1 MNDILKT
8 YKEQFR
14 ENRHMLRRYTA
25 FVLALAMITTLFV
38 NWQLHGIGISM
49 TAQYQCHEVEHTHT
63 AACYDKVLICGYT
76 EGELE
81 NADEIAAAEAA
92 AGSAQSSAE
101 DEIMPLE
108 LEPQIEFVPHEH
120 TADCYVEVQTLTCM
134 EEEHTHGDDCFDP
147 EDGTLICEK
156 YEHTHGESCY
166 TTEYEL
172 ACGLEEGELV
182 EQVVEP
188 TQTAELVAMAVAEPV
203 ALEPVVNT
211 VEPIYHHHTDAC
223 YEKVLTCPLPEHH
236 HTVACLSDTSADLE
250 TPEEWQAANADAVI
264 TGEWNKDLLSVAK
277 TQLGYEQ
284 SVKNFEIDPADGVTL
299 HYYSRYG
306 QSYGNPYG
314 EWDVM
319 FLSYC
324 LKYAEIPQSAIPQEA
339 SVLALRSSMSGMDW
353 LLQEDGSAAQ
363 PGDIVIYNKYVTRTV
378 AVDSSAAGAE
388 PDLDDLFN
396 VDTAD
401 TSFSMDAAFEN
412 GAELEDSDASALAAA
427 PSTALQDPAAAPS
440 TGTQD
445 TVIAPSTGTQD
456 TVLTPSIVDPEPEQP
471 AEKPVYSAG
480 TAASSTAAS
489 TPSTVTSAS
498 STVSSASGADTL
510 APSVGSPAAEPQT
523 TTVTDALP
531 VETVG
536 IVSEVNEDA
545 GTLTVISGDVNGKVD
560 EVTLFNTD
568 VENVISVAY
577 AQIAL
582 SEGDSDSDDDTASD
596 IIEIDPVFSCSVTTV
611 YETASA
617 SAVRPSRSRAAR
629 YAAPS
634 TYAVTAVS
642 ATPVD
647 MGTHITNVSVQ
658 VPNSTDGSG
667 VVTSWKDANG
677 IVRPGQTV
685 KVQLN
690 YSFNKNEITKDNRVA
705 TYKLPNGITLL
716 PSVSHSGNITWRDIT
731 TGKDVVVGT
740 YNIDGDTVTFTY
752 NEDFAD
758 GKAFDGDFEFKASA
772 SSDSSMEG
780 QTIHFGGTTGSVTI
794 KKEDLISDLSLSKNV
809 QKDASG
815 KELIKY
821 DSTAKTLDI
830 AYEVVAKT
838 TNGTGDT
845 VNLTDFFDTVNSSLP
860 SNATYRQDT
869 IKLIKIAADGTEKDV
884 TTDYQ
889 SKLTVGTELKYD
901 ALPELKAGEQ
911 YVLRYHAT
919 IPVNDDYTY
928 KAINKVKAEFDGKDS
943 STSTEVKNTNPRL
956 TKSGNYDASSRII
969 TWTVKINNPYG
980 EDLRGK
986 TFKDFLPAGL
996 EVVDVVKIQRGYYSD
1011 DIKPVSAADFIKD
1024 GYSYTFPTD
1033 LAHGPETESFYTIE
1047 IKTKV
1052 PDNTTVGTIY
1062 TNTADFDGSGA
1073 SGDVTV
1079 TDRSSYLNKS
1089 LSKAEDLETG
1099 KKKLTWQTS
1108 VSIPT
1113 GWDEITLTDTIHDAE
1128 VNGTEQ
1134 DGTHYAV
1141 LSELKEE
1148 IKNNLHL
1155 TLFNS
1160 SDTVT
1165 MANASDY
1172 NVTFTVTY
1180 YDENNAVVTNDDAHV
1195 TKFSITAK
1203 LADGKTLDATSMELS
1218 SYHTVA
1224 DISNAGIE
1232 EPWRFVNNA
1241 ASGGKTTDASYTYKK
1256 PKEAKLEKLVYNENN
1271 FDAAGS
1277 KISELDY
1284 DKNNGKIY
1292 YELTIP
1298 TSLTCKDELTTKDLV
1313 ITDTLPAGVT
1323 FDISSVDVGANEYKS
1338 DGSVLHQ
1345 TWFAHTIYGSNG
1357 RLDYEISATKNFSA
1371 SKTHIGVNDTDR
1383 TITFTINKG
1392 YNVSAKP
1399 QVFYIRYSVSVA
1411 EDASWD
1417 DLRTQNIYR
1426 NSAEWNGDKAET
1438 KTTVKR
1444 SYEKLYKTG
1453 TIVDEGTDATGNK
1466 LATKKINYSVVINPT
1481 GDNLLNTSNT
1491 LTLTDTLSFDPSD
1504 NTSADLDLSSIHLYG
1519 VTLDTTTGNL
1529 VADHTNEIGHDRFTA
1544 IYDSPNHTMTVTV
1557 PDELACVLEY
1567 TYQISYPSSTEVT
1580 VKNHANL
1587 IGLEEKW
1594 VDTHVVNYDST
1605 ATVRFSKFDLNKVDS
1620 NDYLVTL
1627 RGAIFQLAKW
1637 NKTTKTFDEVCTL
1650 KTNAS
1655 GQINFG
1661 LQDSSATAE
1670 SFTESSAQLLCSTLY
1685 RIVETDAPT
1694 GYAPSKS
1701 PIYLLWGAFS
1711 SIKRADAFNAA
1722 TGGESYIHDASEYD
1736 KWLDCNNVTYLARG
1750 DISAVYVPNTANSIT
1765 VAKHWLD
1772 TDGKTELALDRVNS
1786 TYTATVELWRK
1797 GYQSGGEKPDTKVE
1811 SVTLDSS
1818 NNWSYSWNDLPLTD
1832 PADSSI
1838 TYKYYVK
1845 ETACSGTFKY
1855 DLNNTG
1861 ITGGT
1866 ILLYNQV
1873 PEDANYEL
1881 PSTGGSGTLP
1891 YTAVGGTMML
1901 TALAYSFIHRKRR
1914 HEGRADD

>member
-14 ENRHMLRRYTA
+14 ENRHTLRRYTA

-38 NWQLHGIGISM
+38 NWQLHGVGISM
-49 TAQYQCHEVEHTHT
+49 TAQYQCGEVEHAHT
-63 AACYDKVLICGYT
+63 ADCYDKVLICGYT

-81 NADEIAAAEAA
+81 NADEVAAAEAA
-92 AGSAQSSAE
+92 AASAAQSSAE
-101 DEIMPLE
+101 EEIMPLE

-120 TADCYVEVQTLTCM
+120 TEDCYTEVQTLTCL
-134 EEEHTHGDDCFDP
+134 EEEHVHDDDCYDP
-147 EDGTLICEK
+147 EDGSLICEK
-156 YEHTHGESCY
+156 FEHTHDESCY

-172 ACGLEEGELV
+172 TCGLQDGELV

-203 ALEPVVNT
+203 ALEPVVET

-223 YEKVLTCPLPEHH
+223 YEEVLVCPLPEHH
-236 HTVACLSDTSADLE
+236 HTVSCLSDTSADLE

-264 TGEWNKDLLSVAK
+264 TGEWNEDLLSVAK

-284 SVKNFEIDPADGVTL
+284 SEKNFEIDPADGVTL
-299 HYYSRYG
+299 RYYSRYG
-306 QSYGNPYG
+306 QSYGNAYG

-319 FLSYC
+319 FLAYC

-353 LLQEDGSAAQ
+353 LLEEDGSAAQ

-388 PDLDDLFN
+388 PDLDDLFS
-396 VDTAD
+396 VDTE
-401 TSFSMDAAFEN
+401 FEN
-412 GAELEDSDASALAAA
+412 SAELEDSGVSALDAA
-427 PSTALQDPAAAPS
+427 PSADDS
-440 TGTQD
+440 TGAQD
-445 TVIAPSTGTQD
+445 TAATSGTQD
-456 TVLTPSIVDPEPEQP
+456 TVLTPEPVDPQTEQP
-471 AEKPVYSAG
+471 AEKPVDSAE
-480 TAASSTAAS
+480 TAA
-489 TPSTVTSAS
+489 PSTVTS
-498 STVSSASGADTL
+498 VSGADSF
-510 APSVGSPAAEPQT
+510 APSVVSPAAEPQT

-536 IVSEVNEDA
+536 IVSAVDSDA
-545 GTLTVISGDVNGKVD
+545 GTLTVISGDVDGKVA
-560 EVTLFNTD
+560 EVALYDAD
-568 VENVISVAY
+568 VESVISVAY
-577 AQIAL
+577 AQIEL
-582 SEGDSDSDDDTASD
+582 SEGDTSSD
-596 IIEIDPVFSCSVTTV
+596 IIETDPVFSCSVTTV
-611 YETASA
+611 YGTVSA

-634 TYAVTAVS
+634 TYAAAAVS
-642 ATPVD
+642 ATAVD

-658 VPNSTDGSG
+658 VPAYTDGSG
-667 VVTSWKDANG
+667 NVTSWKDANG

-690 YSFNKNEITKDNRVA
+690 YSFNKDKITKDNRVA

-716 PSVSHSGNITWRDIT
+716 DSVAHSGNITWRNPNT
-731 TGKDVVVGT
+731 QKDEVVGQ
-740 YNIDGDTVTFTY
+740 YDIKGDTVTFTY

-758 GKAFDGDFEFKASA
+758 GKAFDGDFEFKASV
-772 SSDSSMEG
+772 SSDSSMEN
-780 QTIHFGGTTGSVTI
+780 QEINFGGTTGSVTI
-794 KKEDLISDLSLSKNV
+794 KKEDLTHDLSLSKNV
-809 QKDASG
+809 QKDEAG
-815 KELIKY
+815 KELIIF
-821 DSTAKTLDI
+821 DSAAKTLDI

-838 TNGTGDT
+838 TNGTGTT
-845 VNLTDFFDTVNSSLP
+845 VNITDFFDTVNSSLP
-860 SNATYRQDT
+860 SAATYQQST
-869 IKLIKIAADGTEKDV
+869 IKLIKVDADGNKTDV

-889 SKLTVGTELKYD
+889 GKLNVGTELKYD
-901 ALPELKAGEQ
+901 ALPKLEAGEQ
-911 YVLRYHAT
+911 YILQYHAT

-928 KAINKVKAEFDGKDS
+928 QSINKVKAEFDGKDS
-943 STSTEVKNTNPRL
+943 TVSKEVKNTEPRL

-969 TWTVKINNPYG
+969 TWTVTIKNPFG

-986 TFKDFLPAGL
+986 TFTDLLPAGL
-996 EVVDVVKIQRGYYSD
+996 EVVNNVKIQRGYYSND
-1011 DIKPVSAADFIKD
+1011 LGPISAEDFKNA
-1024 GYSYTFPTD
+1024 GYSYTFPND
-1033 LAHGPETESFYTIE
+1033 LPHGPETEASYTIE
-1047 IKTKV
+1047 IQTKV
-1052 PDNTTVGTIY
+1052 PDGTAVGTTY
-1062 TNTADFDGSGA
+1062 TNKAEFDSNSA

-1079 TDRSSYLNKS
+1079 TDRSSYLSKS
-1089 LSKAEDLETG
+1089 LSTAEDLETG
-1099 KKKLTWQTS
+1099 KKKLTWKTS

-1113 GWDEITLTDTIHDAE
+1113 GWNEITLTDMIHDAE
-1128 VNGTEQ
+1128 VSGAEQ
-1134 DGTHYAV
+1134 EGTHYAV
-1141 LSELKEE
+1141 LSELKAE
-1148 IKNNLHL
+1148 INANLHL

-1160 SDTVT
+1160 SETVT
-1165 MANASDY
+1165 MANASEHH
-1172 NVTFTVTY
+1172 VTFTVTY
-1180 YDENNAVVTNDDAHV
+1180 YDEYGNQTTNNDAHV
-1195 TKFSITAK
+1195 TKFTITAK
-1203 LADGKTLDATSMELS
+1203 LADGQTLDATSMVLS

-1232 EPWRFVNNA
+1232 EPWRFVNTA
-1241 ASGGKTTDASYTYKK
+1241 ASGDKTSDASYTYKK

-1284 DKNNGKIY
+1284 KKNNGKIY

-1298 TSLTCKDELTTKDLV
+1298 TSLTCKDLLTTKDLE

-1323 FDISSVDVGANEYKS
+1323 FDISNVITVGALSFNT
-1338 DGSVLHQ
+1338 DGSVPHQ
-1345 TWFAHTIYGSNG
+1345 SWLAQTIHGSDG
-1357 RLDYEISATKNFSA
+1357 RPDYKISTSENFDVSKKSIGAT
-1371 SKTHIGVNDTDR
+1371 DTDR
-1383 TITFTINKG
+1383 TITFTIKSG

-1399 QVFYIRYSVSVA
+1399 QVFYIRYWVSVA

-1417 DLRTQNIYR
+1417 DLRTENKYR

-1438 KTTVKR
+1438 ETTVKR

-1453 TIVDEGTDATGNK
+1453 TIVDEGTDDTGNK

-1481 GDNLLNTSNT
+1481 GAKLLTTSNT
-1491 LTLTDTLSFDPSD
+1491 LTLTDTLSFEPSA
-1504 NTSADLDLSSIHLYG
+1504 NTSAELDLSSIHLYG

-1587 IGLEEKW
+1587 SGLEEKW
-1594 VDTHVVNYDST
+1594 VDTHVVNYDSS

-1627 RGAIFQLAKW
+1627 PGAIFELAKY
-1637 NKTTKTFDEVCTL
+1637 NKITDRFDKVCDLT
-1650 KTNAS
+1650 TNAS
-1655 GQINFG
+1655 GQINFS
-1661 LQDSSATAE
+1661 LLAASDTAE
-1670 SFTESSAQLLCSTLY
+1670 IPTKNSAQLLCSTLY
-1685 RIVETDAPT
+1685 RIVETKEPT
-1694 GYAPSKS
+1694 GYALSKS
-1701 PIYLLWGAFS
+1701 PIYLLWGAS
-1711 SIKRADAFNAA
+1711 SNTKRADAFNAA
-1722 TGGESYIHDASEYD
+1722 TGESFIHDASEYD
-1736 KWLDCNNVTYLARG
+1736 KWLNCNDVTYLARG
-1750 DISAVYVPNTANSIT
+1750 ESSAVYMPNTANSIT

-1772 TDGKTELALDRVNS
+1772 TDGKTELALDKVNS
-1786 TYTATVELWRK
+1786 TYTATVELRRK
-1797 GYQSGGEKPDTKVE
+1797 SYQYGSQKSDDWVKT
-1811 SVTLDSS
+1811 VTLDNS

-1838 TYKYYVK
+1838 TYKYYVE

-1901 TALAYSFIHRKRR
+1901 SALAYSFIHRKRR
-1914 HEGRADD
+1914 REGRADD

>member
-14 ENRHMLRRYTA
+14 ENRHTLRRYTA

-38 NWQLHGIGISM
+38 NWQLHGVGISM
-49 TAQYQCHEVEHTHT
+49 TAQYQCGEVEHAHT
-63 AACYDKVLICGYT
+63 ADCYDKVLICGYA

-81 NADEIAAAEAA
+81 NADEVAAAEAA
-92 AGSAQSSAE
+92 AASAAQSSAE
-101 DEIMPLE
+101 EEIMPLE

-120 TADCYVEVQTLTCM
+120 TDDCYTEVQTLTCL
-134 EEEHTHGDDCFDP
+134 EEEHVHDDDCYDP
-147 EDGTLICEK
+147 EDGSLICEK
-156 YEHTHGESCY
+156 FEHTHDESCY

-172 ACGLEEGELV
+172 TCGLEEGELV

-203 ALEPVVNT
+203 ALEPVVDT

-223 YEKVLTCPLPEHH
+223 YEEVLVCPLPEHH
-236 HTVACLSDTSADLE
+236 HTVSCLSDTSADLE
-250 TPEEWQAANADAVI
+250 TPEEWQAANAEAVI
-264 TGEWNKDLLSVAK
+264 TGEWNEDLLSVAK

-284 SVKNFEIDPADGVTL
+284 SEKNFEIDPADGVTL
-299 HYYSRYG
+299 RYYSRYG
-306 QSYGNPYG
+306 QSYGNAYG

-319 FLSYC
+319 FLAYC

-353 LLQEDGSAAQ
+353 LLEEDGSAAQ

-378 AVDSSAAGAE
+378 AVDSSADSAE
-388 PDLDDLFN
+388 PDLDDLFS
-396 VDTAD
+396 VDTE
-401 TSFSMDAAFEN
+401 FEN
-412 GAELEDSDASALAAA
+412 SAELEDSGVSALDAA
-427 PSTALQDPAAAPS
+427 PSADDS
-440 TGTQD
+440 TGAQD
-445 TVIAPSTGTQD
+445 TAATSGTQD
-456 TVLTPSIVDPEPEQP
+456 TVLTPEPVDPQPEQP
-471 AEKPVYSAG
+471 AEKPVDSAD
-480 TAASSTAAS
+480 TAA
-489 TPSTVTSAS
+489 PSTVTS
-498 STVSSASGADTL
+498 VSGADTL
-510 APSVGSPAAEPQT
+510 APSVVSPAAEPQT

-536 IVSEVNEDA
+536 IVSSVDEDA
-545 GTLTVISGDVNGKVD
+545 DTLTVISGDVDGKVA
-560 EVTLFNTD
+560 EVTLFNTE

-577 AQIAL
+577 AQIEL
-582 SEGDSDSDDDTASD
+582 SEGDTSSDDTSSD

-611 YETASA
+611 YGTVSA

-634 TYAVTAVS
+634 TYAAAAVS
-642 ATPVD
+642 ATAVD

-658 VPNSTDGSG
+658 VPAYTDGSG
-667 VVTSWKDANG
+667 NVTSWKDANG

-690 YSFNKNEITKDNRVA
+690 YGFAANEITSDNRVA

-716 PSVSHSGNITWRDIT
+716 PSVSHSGNITWHDST
-731 TGKDVVVGT
+731 TGKNVIVGT
-740 YNIDGDTVTFTY
+740 YAIDGDTVTFTY
-752 NEDFAD
+752 NEEFAD
-758 GKAFDGDFEFKASA
+758 GKAFDGDFEFKASV
-772 SSDSSMEG
+772 SSDSSMEN
-780 QTIHFGGTTGSVTI
+780 QEINFGGTTGSVTI
-794 KKEDLISDLSLSKNV
+794 KKEDLTHDLSLSKNV
-809 QKDASG
+809 QKDEAG
-815 KELIKY
+815 KELIKF
-821 DSTAKTLDI
+821 DSATKTLDI

-838 TNGTGDT
+838 TNGTGTT
-845 VNLTDFFDTVNSSLP
+845 VNITDFFDTVNSSLP
-860 SNATYRQDT
+860 RAATYQQST
-869 IKLIKIAADGTEKDV
+869 IKLIKVDADGNKTDV

-889 SKLTVGTELKYD
+889 GKLNVGTELKYD
-901 ALPELKAGEQ
+901 ALPKLEAGEQ
-911 YVLRYHAT
+911 YILQYHAT
-919 IPVNDDYTY
+919 IPVHDDYTY
-928 KAINKVKAEFDGKDS
+928 KSINNVKAEFDGKDS
-943 STSTEVKNTNPRL
+943 TVSKEVKNTEPRL
-956 TKSGNYDASSRII
+956 TKSGNYDANSRII
-969 TWTVKINNPYG
+969 TWTVTIKNPYG

-986 TFKDFLPAGL
+986 KFTDLLPAGL
-996 EVVDVVKIQRGYYSD
+996 EVVNNVEITRGYWSD
-1011 DIKPVSAADFIKD
+1011 DIKPVSAEDFKKA
-1024 GYSYTFPTD
+1024 GCSYTFPTD
-1033 LAHGPETESFYTIE
+1033 KSETAAFYTIE
-1047 IKTKV
+1047 IQTKV
-1052 PDNTTVGTIY
+1052 PDGTAVGTTY
-1062 TNTADFDGSGA
+1062 KNEATFDGNSA

-1079 TDRSSYLNKS
+1079 TDRDSYLSKS
-1089 LSKAEDLETG
+1089 LYKAEDLETG

-1113 GWDEITLTDTIHDAE
+1113 GWNEITLTDTIHDAE
-1128 VNGTEQ
+1128 VEGIEQ

-1141 LSELKEE
+1141 LSELKDE
-1148 IKNNLHL
+1148 IKANLYL

-1160 SDTVT
+1160 SETVT
-1165 MANASDY
+1165 MANASEHH
-1172 NVTFTVTY
+1172 VTFTVTY
-1180 YDENNAVVTNDDAHV
+1180 YDEYGNQTTNNDAHV
-1195 TKFSITAK
+1195 TKFTITAK
-1203 LADGKTLDATSMELS
+1203 LADGQTLDATSMVLS

-1232 EPWRFVNNA
+1232 EPWRFVNTA
-1241 ASGGKTTDASYTYKK
+1241 ASGDKTSDASYTYKK

-1284 DKNNGKIY
+1284 KKNNGKIY

-1298 TSLTCKDELTTKDLV
+1298 TSLTCKDLLTTKDLE

-1323 FDISSVDVGANEYKS
+1323 FDISNVITVGALSLND
-1338 DGSVLHQ
+1338 DGSVPHQ
-1345 TWFAHTIYGSNG
+1345 SWLAQTIHGSDG
-1357 RLDYEISATKNFSA
+1357 RPDYKISTSENFDVSKKSISAT
-1371 SKTHIGVNDTDR
+1371 DTDR
-1383 TITFTINKG
+1383 TITFTINHG

-1399 QVFYIRYSVSVA
+1399 QVFYIRYWVSVA

-1417 DLRTQNIYR
+1417 DLRTENKYR
-1426 NSAEWNGDKAET
+1426 NSAKWNGDKAET
-1438 KTTVKR
+1438 ETTVKR

-1453 TIVDEGTDATGNK
+1453 TIVDEGTDDTGNK

-1481 GDNLLNTSNT
+1481 GAKLLTTSNT
-1491 LTLTDTLSFDPSD
+1491 LTLTDTLSFEPSA
-1504 NTSADLDLSSIHLYG
+1504 NTSAELDLSSIHLYG
-1519 VTLDTTTGNL
+1519 VTLDTGGNI

-1544 IYDSPNHTMTVTV
+1544 TYDSPSHTMTVTV

-1587 IGLEEKW
+1587 SGLEEKW
-1594 VDTHVVNYDST
+1594 VDTHVVNYDSS

-1627 RGAIFQLAKW
+1627 PGATFQLAKW
-1637 NKTTKTFDEVCTL
+1637 DTTTNAFKEVCTL
-1650 KTNAS
+1650 ETDNS
-1655 GQINFG
+1655 GQIHFS
-1661 LQDSSATAE
+1661 LATAE
-1670 SFTESSAQLLCSTLY
+1670 SHDTSSAQLLCSTLY
-1685 RIVETDAPT
+1685 RIVETKQPD
-1694 GYAPSKS
+1694 GYALSQS

-1711 SIKRADAFNAA
+1711 NTKQDDAFKTA
-1722 TGGESYIHDASEYD
+1722 TGETWVNDSEYNQRID
-1736 KWLDCNNVTYLARG
+1736 NHKVTYLARG
-1750 DISAVYVPNTANSIT
+1750 ESSAVYMPNTANSIT

-1772 TDGKTELALDRVNS
+1772 TDGKTELALDKVNS
-1786 TYTATVELWRK
+1786 TYTATVELRRK
-1797 GYQSGGEKPDTKVE
+1797 SYQYGSQKSDDWVKT
-1811 SVTLDSS
+1811 VTLDNS
-1818 NNWSYSWNDLPLTD
+1818 NNWSYSWNNLPLTD

-1901 TALAYSFIHRKRR
+1901 SALAYSFIHRKRR
-1914 HEGRADD
+1914 REGRADD

>member
-8 YKEQFR
+8 YMERFR
-14 ENRHMLRRYTA
+14 ENRHTLRRYTA

-38 NWQLHGIGISM
+38 NWQLHGVGISM
-49 TAQYQCHEVEHTHT
+49 TAQYQCGEEEHTHT
-63 AACYDKVLICGYT
+63 ADCYTKVLTCGYE

-81 NADEIAAAEAA
+81 NADEVAAAAATSQPTVEA
-92 AGSAQSSAE
+92 E
-101 DEIMPLE
+101 PMPLS

-120 TADCYVEVQTLTCM
+120 TEDCYTEVQTLTCM
-134 EEEHTHGDDCFDP
+134 EEEHVHDDDCFDP
-147 EDGTLICEK
+147 EDGSLICDK
-156 YEHTHGESCY
+156 FEHTHDESCY

-172 ACGLEEGELV
+172 TCGLEEGELV

-188 TQTAELVAMAVAEPV
+188 TQSAALAAMAVAEPV
-203 ALEPVVNT
+203 ALAPMVDT

-223 YEKVLTCPLPEHH
+223 YEEVLTCPLPEHH

-250 TPEEWQAANADAVI
+250 TPEEWQAANAEAVM
-264 TGEWNKDLLSVAK
+264 TGNWAEDLVSVAQ

-284 SVKNFEIDPADGVTL
+284 SEKNFEIDPADGVTL
-299 HYYSRYG
+299 RYYSRYG

-324 LKYAEIPQSAIPQEA
+324 LKYAGIPQSAIPQEA
-339 SVLALRSSMSGMDW
+339 SVLALRSSMSDMDW
-353 LLQEDGSAAQ
+353 LLDGEDGSAADV
-363 PGDIVIYNKYVTRTV
+363 GDIVIYNKYVTRTV
-378 AVDSSAAGAE
+378 AVDSSADGAA
-388 PDLDDLFN
+388 DGLDDLFS
-396 VDTAD
+396 T
-401 TSFSMDAAFEN
+401 DAEGEN
-412 GAELEDSDASALAAA
+412 GAELEES
-427 PSTALQDPAAAPS
+427 
-440 TGTQD
+440 
-445 TVIAPSTGTQD
+445 
-456 TVLTPSIVDPEPEQP
+456 
-471 AEKPVYSAG
+471 G
-480 TAASSTAAS
+480 TAALDTAPAAEDTTTLD
-489 TPSTVTSAS
+489 TP
-498 STVSSASGADTL
+498 DTPDIPDTA

-523 TTVTDALP
+523 TTVTDAQP

-536 IVSEVNEDA
+536 IVSSVDSDA
-545 GTLTVISGDVNGKVD
+545 DTLTVISGDVDGKVA
-560 EVTLFNTD
+560 EVALYDAD

-577 AQIAL
+577 AQMAL
-582 SEGDSDSDDDTASD
+582 SEGDTASD
-596 IIEIDPVFSCSVTTV
+596 ITEIDPVFSCSVTTV
-611 YETASA
+611 YGTVSA
-617 SAVRPSRSRAAR
+617 SAMRPAPSYVAR

-634 TYAVTAVS
+634 MYAVAAVS

-647 MGTHITNVSVQ
+647 MGEHITNVSVQ

-690 YSFNKNEITKDNRVA
+690 YSFNENEITADNRVA

-716 PSVSHSGNITWRDIT
+716 DSVSDSGNITWRDG

-740 YNIDGDTVTFTY
+740 YNIVGDTVTFTY
-752 NEDFAD
+752 NETFAD

-772 SSDSSMEG
+772 SSDSSMEN
-780 QTIHFGGTTGSVTI
+780 QKINFGGTTGSVTI

-943 STSTEVKNTNPRL
+943 STSKEVKNTEPRL
-956 TKSGNYDASSRII
+956 TKSGNYDANSRII
-969 TWTVKINNPYG
+969 TWTVTIKNPYG

-986 TFKDFLPAGL
+986 KFTDLLPAGL
-996 EVVDVVKIQRGYYSD
+996 EVVNNVEITRGYWSD
-1011 DIKPVSAADFIKD
+1011 DIKPVSAEDFKKA
-1024 GYSYTFPTD
+1024 GCSYTFPTD
-1033 LAHGPETESFYTIE
+1033 KSETAAFYTIK
-1047 IKTKV
+1047 IQTKV
-1052 PDNTTVGTIY
+1052 PDGTAVGTTY
-1062 TNTADFDGSGA
+1062 TNTADFDGNSA
-1073 SGDVTV
+1073 SGEVTV
-1079 TDRSSYLNKS
+1079 TDRSSYLSKS
-1089 LSKAEDLETG
+1089 LSTAEDLETG

-1113 GWDEITLTDTIHDAE
+1113 GWNKITLTDTIHDAE
-1128 VNGTEQ
+1128 VEGIEQ

-1141 LSELKEE
+1141 LSELRDE
-1148 IKNNLHL
+1148 IKANLYL

-1160 SDTVT
+1160 SETVT
-1165 MANASDY
+1165 MANASEHH
-1172 NVTFTVTY
+1172 VTFTVTY
-1180 YDENNAVVTNDDAHV
+1180 YDEHGNTITNNDAHV
-1195 TKFSITAK
+1195 AKFTITAN
-1203 LADGKTLDATSMELS
+1203 LADGQTLDATSMVLS

-1232 EPWRFVNNA
+1232 EPWLFVNNA
-1241 ASGGKTTDASYTYKK
+1241 ASGDKTSDASYTYKK
-1256 PKEAKLEKLVYNENN
+1256 PKEAKLEKLVYEYGNFNN
-1271 FDAAGS
+1271 AGS

-1284 DKNNGKIY
+1284 TSNGGKIY

-1298 TSLTCKDELTTKDLV
+1298 TSLTCKDPLTTKDLV

-1323 FDISSVDVGANEYKS
+1323 FDISSVTVGANEYKA
-1338 DGSVLHQ
+1338 DGSVNHQ
-1345 TWFAHTIYGSNG
+1345 AWFANTIYGSGG
-1357 RLDYEISATKNFSA
+1357 RSNYDISATKNFSA
-1371 SKTHIGVNDTDR
+1371 SKTHIGATDTDR
-1383 TITFTINKG
+1383 TITFTINSG
-1392 YNVSAKP
+1392 YNVSDKP

-1417 DLRTQNIYR
+1417 DLRTENKYR

-1438 KTTVKR
+1438 ETTVKR

-1453 TIVDEGTDATGNK
+1453 TVVTEDPDASGKPT
-1466 LATKKINYSVVINPT
+1466 ATKKINYSVVINPT
-1481 GDNLLNTSNT
+1481 GDKLLTTSNT
-1491 LTLTDTLSFDPSD
+1491 LTLTDTLSFEPSD

-1544 IYDSPNHTMTVTV
+1544 TYDSPNHTMTVTV

-1587 IGLEEKW
+1587 SGLVEKW
-1594 VDTHVVNYDST
+1594 VDTHVVNYDSS

-1627 RGAIFQLAKW
+1627 PGATFQLAKW
-1637 NKTTKTFDEVCTL
+1637 NKTTGTFEEVCTL
-1650 KTNAS
+1650 KTNSS

-1661 LQDSSATAE
+1661 LLDSSATAE
-1670 SFTESSAQLLCSTLY
+1670 TTDTSSAQLLCSTLY

-1694 GYAPSKS
+1694 GYALSKS

-1711 SIKRADAFNAA
+1711 NTKRADAFNAA
-1722 TGGESYIHDASEYD
+1722 TGESSILDASEYD

-1772 TDGKTELALDRVNS
+1772 TDGTTELALDKVNS

-1797 GYQSGGEKPDTKVE
+1797 GGSQTSDTKVDTF
-1811 SVTLDSS
+1811 TLDSS
-1818 NNWSYSWNDLPLTD
+1818 NNWSHSWKDLPLVD
-1832 PADSSI
+1832 PNNSSI

-1873 PEDANYEL
+1873 PEDDGYEL
-1881 PSTGGSGTLP
+1881 PSTGGTGTLP

-1901 TALAYSFIHRKRR
+1901 SALAYSFIHRKRR

>member
-14 ENRHMLRRYTA
+14 ENRHTLRRYTA

-38 NWQLHGIGISM
+38 NWQLHGVGISM
-49 TAQYQCHEVEHTHT
+49 TAQYQCGEVEHAHT
-63 AACYDKVLICGYT
+63 ADCYDKVLICGYT
-76 EGELE
+76 EGQLE
-81 NADEIAAAEAA
+81 NADEVAAAEAA
-92 AGSAQSSAE
+92 AASAAQSSAE
-101 DEIMPLE
+101 EEIMPLE

-120 TADCYVEVQTLTCM
+120 TDDCYTEVQTLTCM
-134 EEEHTHGDDCFDP
+134 EEEHVHDDDCYDP

-156 YEHTHGESCY
+156 FEHTHDESCY

-172 ACGLEEGELV
+172 TCGLEEGELV

-203 ALEPVVNT
+203 ALEPVVDT

-223 YEKVLTCPLPEHH
+223 YEEVLVCPLPEHH
-236 HTVACLSDTSADLE
+236 HTVSCLSDTSADLE

-264 TGEWNKDLLSVAK
+264 TGEWNEDLLSVAK

-284 SVKNFEIDPADGVTL
+284 SEKNFEIDPADGVTL
-299 HYYSRYG
+299 RYYSRYG
-306 QSYGNPYG
+306 QSYGNAYG

-319 FLSYC
+319 FLAYC

-353 LLQEDGSAAQ
+353 LLEEDGSAAQ

-378 AVDSSAAGAE
+378 AVDSSADSAE
-388 PDLDDLFN
+388 PDLDDLFS
-396 VDTAD
+396 VDTE
-401 TSFSMDAAFEN
+401 FEN
-412 GAELEDSDASALAAA
+412 SAELEDSGVSALDAA
-427 PSTALQDPAAAPS
+427 PSADDS
-440 TGTQD
+440 TGAQD
-445 TVIAPSTGTQD
+445 TAAISGTQD
-456 TVLTPSIVDPEPEQP
+456 TVLTPEPVDPQTEQP
-471 AEKPVYSAG
+471 AEKPVDSAD
-480 TAASSTAAS
+480 TAA
-489 TPSTVTSAS
+489 PSTVTS
-498 STVSSASGADTL
+498 VSGADTL
-510 APSVGSPAAEPQT
+510 APSVVSPAAEPQT

-536 IVSEVNEDA
+536 IVSSVDSDA
-545 GTLTVISGDVNGKVD
+545 DTLTVISGDVDGKVA

-577 AQIAL
+577 AQIEL

-596 IIEIDPVFSCSVTTV
+596 IIETDPVFSCSVTTV

-690 YSFNKNEITKDNRVA
+690 YSFNENEITADNRVA

-716 PSVSHSGNITWRDIT
+716 DSVSDSGNITWRDS

-740 YNIDGDTVTFTY
+740 YNIVGDTVTFTY
-752 NEDFAD
+752 NETFAD

-772 SSDSSMEG
+772 SSDSSMEN
-780 QTIHFGGTTGSVTI
+780 QKINFGGTTGSVTI

-943 STSTEVKNTNPRL
+943 STSKEVKNTEPRL
-956 TKSGNYDASSRII
+956 TKSGNYDANSRII
-969 TWTVKINNPYG
+969 TWTVTIKNPYG

-986 TFKDFLPAGL
+986 KFTDLLPAGL
-996 EVVDVVKIQRGYYSD
+996 EVVNNVEITRGYWSD
-1011 DIKPVSAADFIKD
+1011 DIKPVSAEDFKKA
-1024 GYSYTFPTD
+1024 GCSYTFPTD
-1033 LAHGPETESFYTIE
+1033 KSETAAFYTIK
-1047 IKTKV
+1047 IQTKV
-1052 PDNTTVGTIY
+1052 PDGTAVGTTY
-1062 TNTADFDGSGA
+1062 TNTADFDGNSA
-1073 SGDVTV
+1073 SGEVTV
-1079 TDRSSYLNKS
+1079 TDRSSYLSKS
-1089 LSKAEDLETG
+1089 LSTAEDLETG

-1113 GWDEITLTDTIHDAE
+1113 GWNKITLTDTIHDAE
-1128 VNGTEQ
+1128 VEGIEQ

-1141 LSELKEE
+1141 LSELRDE
-1148 IKNNLHL
+1148 IKANLYL

-1160 SDTVT
+1160 SETVT
-1165 MANASDY
+1165 MANASEHH
-1172 NVTFTVTY
+1172 VTFTVTY
-1180 YDENNAVVTNDDAHV
+1180 YDEHGNTITNNDAHV
-1195 TKFSITAK
+1195 AKFTITAN
-1203 LADGKTLDATSMELS
+1203 LADGQTLDATSMVLS

-1232 EPWRFVNNA
+1232 EPWLFVNNA
-1241 ASGGKTTDASYTYKK
+1241 ASGDKTSDASYTYKK
-1256 PKEAKLEKLVYNENN
+1256 PKEAKLEKLVYEYGNFNN
-1271 FDAAGS
+1271 AGS

-1284 DKNNGKIY
+1284 TSNGGKIY

-1298 TSLTCKDELTTKDLV
+1298 TSLTCKDPLTTKDLV

-1323 FDISSVDVGANEYKS
+1323 FDISSVTVGANEYKA
-1338 DGSVLHQ
+1338 DGSVNHQ
-1345 TWFAHTIYGSNG
+1345 AWFANTIYGSGG
-1357 RLDYEISATKNFSA
+1357 RSNYDISATKNFSA
-1371 SKTHIGVNDTDR
+1371 SKTHIGATDTDR
-1383 TITFTINKG
+1383 TITFTINSG
-1392 YNVSAKP
+1392 YNVSDKP
-1399 QVFYIRYSVSVA
+1399 QVFYIRYLVSVA

-1417 DLRTQNIYR
+1417 DLRTENKYR

-1438 KTTVKR
+1438 ETTVKR

-1453 TIVDEGTDATGNK
+1453 TVVTEDPDASGKPT
-1466 LATKKINYSVVINPT
+1466 ATKKINYSVVINPT
-1481 GDNLLNTSNT
+1481 GDKLLTTSNT
-1491 LTLTDTLSFDPSD
+1491 LTLTDTLSFEPSD

-1544 IYDSPNHTMTVTV
+1544 TYDSPNHTMTVTV

-1587 IGLEEKW
+1587 SGLVEKW
-1594 VDTHVVNYDST
+1594 VDTHVVNYDSS

-1627 RGAIFQLAKW
+1627 PGATFQLAKW
-1637 NKTTKTFDEVCTL
+1637 NKTTGTFEEVCTL

-1655 GQINFG
+1655 GQITFS
-1661 LQDSSATAE
+1661 LQGSSATAE
-1670 SFTESSAQLLCSTLY
+1670 NITESSAQLLCNTLY

-1694 GYAPSKS
+1694 GYALSKS

-1711 SIKRADAFNAA
+1711 NTTRAEAFNAA
-1722 TGGESYIHDASEYD
+1722 TGESYIHDASEYN

-1772 TDGKTELALDRVNS
+1772 TDGKTELALDKVNS

-1797 GYQSGGEKPDTKVE
+1797 GYQYSGEKSDTKVE

-1818 NNWSYSWNDLPLTD
+1818 NNWSYSWNNLPLTD

-1901 TALAYSFIHRKRR
+1901 SALAYSFIHRKRR
-1914 HEGRADD
+1914 REGRADD

>member
-1 MNDILKT
+1 M
-8 YKEQFR
+8 
-14 ENRHMLRRYTA
+14 
-25 FVLALAMITTLFV
+25 
-38 NWQLHGIGISM
+38 
-49 TAQYQCHEVEHTHT
+49 
-63 AACYDKVLICGYT
+63 
-76 EGELE
+76 
-81 NADEIAAAEAA
+81 
-92 AGSAQSSAE
+92 
-101 DEIMPLE
+101 
-108 LEPQIEFVPHEH
+108 
-120 TADCYVEVQTLTCM
+120 
-134 EEEHTHGDDCFDP
+134 
-147 EDGTLICEK
+147 
-156 YEHTHGESCY
+156 
-166 TTEYEL
+166 
-172 ACGLEEGELV
+172 
-182 EQVVEP
+182 
-188 TQTAELVAMAVAEPV
+188 
-203 ALEPVVNT
+203 
-211 VEPIYHHHTDAC
+211 
-223 YEKVLTCPLPEHH
+223 
-236 HTVACLSDTSADLE
+236 
-250 TPEEWQAANADAVI
+250 
-264 TGEWNKDLLSVAK
+264 
-277 TQLGYEQ
+277 
-284 SVKNFEIDPADGVTL
+284 
-299 HYYSRYG
+299 
-306 QSYGNPYG
+306 
-314 EWDVM
+314 
-319 FLSYC
+319 
-324 LKYAEIPQSAIPQEA
+324 
-339 SVLALRSSMSGMDW
+339 LALRSSMSGMDW
-353 LLQEDGSAAQ
+353 LLEEDGSAAQ

-378 AVDSSAAGAE
+378 AVDSSADSAE
-388 PDLDDLFN
+388 PDLDDLFS
-396 VDTAD
+396 VDTE
-401 TSFSMDAAFEN
+401 FEN
-412 GAELEDSDASALAAA
+412 SAELEDSGVSALDAA
-427 PSTALQDPAAAPS
+427 PSADDS
-440 TGTQD
+440 TGAQD
-445 TVIAPSTGTQD
+445 TVATSGTQD
-456 TVLTPSIVDPEPEQP
+456 TVLTPEPVDPQTEQP
-471 AEKPVYSAG
+471 AEKPVDSAD
-480 TAASSTAAS
+480 TAA
-489 TPSTVTSAS
+489 PSTVTS
-498 STVSSASGADTL
+498 VSGADTL
-510 APSVGSPAAEPQT
+510 APSVVSPAAEPQT

-536 IVSEVNEDA
+536 IVSSVDSDA
-545 GTLTVISGDVNGKVD
+545 DTLTVISGDVDGKVA
-560 EVTLFNTD
+560 EVTLFNTE

-577 AQIAL
+577 AQIEL

-596 IIEIDPVFSCSVTTV
+596 IIETDPVFSCSVTTV

-690 YSFNKNEITKDNRVA
+690 YSFNENEITADNRVA

-716 PSVSHSGNITWRDIT
+716 DSVSDSGNITWRDS

-740 YNIDGDTVTFTY
+740 YNIVGDTVTFTY
-752 NEDFAD
+752 NETFAD

-772 SSDSSMEG
+772 SSDSSMEN
-780 QTIHFGGTTGSVTI
+780 QKINFGGTTGSVTI

-943 STSTEVKNTNPRL
+943 YTSTEVKNTNPRL

-986 TFKDFLPAGL
+986 TFKDFLPAEL
-996 EVVDVVKIQRGYYSD
+996 EVVGEVKIQRGYYSD
-1011 DIKPVSAADFIKD
+1011 DIKPVSAADFKKD
-1024 GYSYTFPTD
+1024 NYTYTFPTD

-1052 PDNTTVGTIY
+1052 PDNTTVGTTY

-1099 KKKLTWQTS
+1099 KKKLTWKTS

-1113 GWDEITLTDTIHDAE
+1113 GWNEITLTDTIHDAE

-1134 DGTHYAV
+1134 DDTHYAV
-1141 LSELKEE
+1141 LSELKDE

-1160 SDTVT
+1160 TETVT
-1165 MANASDY
+1165 MANASEHD
-1172 NVTFTVTY
+1172 VTFTVTY

-1218 SYHTVA
+1218 NYHTVA

-1232 EPWRFVNNA
+1232 EPWLFVNNA
-1241 ASGGKTTDASYTYKK
+1241 ASGDKTSDASYTYKK
-1256 PKEAKLEKLVYNENN
+1256 PKEAKLEKLVYEYGNFNN
-1271 FDAAGS
+1271 AGS

-1284 DKNNGKIY
+1284 TSNGGKIY

-1298 TSLTCKDELTTKDLV
+1298 TSLTCKDPLTTKDLV

-1323 FDISSVDVGANEYKS
+1323 FDISSVTVGANEYKA
-1338 DGSVLHQ
+1338 DGSVNHQ
-1345 TWFAHTIYGSNG
+1345 AWFANTIYGSGG
-1357 RLDYEISATKNFSA
+1357 RSNYDISATKNFSA
-1371 SKTHIGVNDTDR
+1371 SKTHIGATDTDR
-1383 TITFTINKG
+1383 TITFTINSG
-1392 YNVSAKP
+1392 YNVSDKP

-1411 EDASWD
+1411 EDVSWD
-1417 DLRTQNIYR
+1417 DLRTENKYR

-1438 KTTVKR
+1438 ETTVKR

-1481 GDNLLNTSNT
+1481 GDKLLTTSNTT
-1491 LTLTDTLSFDPSD
+1491 LTLTDTLSFEPSD

-1544 IYDSPNHTMTVTV
+1544 TYDSPNHTMTVTV

-1627 RGAIFQLAKW
+1627 PGATFQLAKY
-1637 NKTTKTFDEVCTL
+1637 NKTTGKFEEVCTL
-1650 KTNAS
+1650 KTNSS

-1661 LQDSSATAE
+1661 LLDSSATAE
-1670 SFTESSAQLLCSTLY
+1670 IPTMSSAQLLCSTLY

-1694 GYAPSKS
+1694 GYALSKS

-1711 SIKRADAFNAA
+1711 NTKRADAFNAA
-1722 TGGESYIHDASEYD
+1722 TGESFIHDASEYD
-1736 KWLDCNNVTYLARG
+1736 KCLNCNDVTYLARG

-1772 TDGKTELALDRVNS
+1772 TDGKTELALNKVNS
-1786 TYTATVELWRK
+1786 TYTATVELRRK
-1797 GYQSGGEKPDTKVE
+1797 VYQWGNLQPNDELYTT
-1811 SVTLDSS
+1811 VTLDSS
-1818 NNWSYSWNDLPLTD
+1818 NNWSYSWNNLPLTD
-1832 PADSSI
+1832 SADSSI

-1845 ETACSGTFKY
+1845 EKACSGTFKY

-1901 TALAYSFIHRKRR
+1901 SALAYSFIHRKRR
-1914 HEGRADD
+1914 REGRADD

>member
-14 ENRHMLRRYTA
+14 ENRHTLRRYTA

-38 NWQLHGIGISM
+38 NWQLHGVGISM
-49 TAQYQCHEVEHTHT
+49 TAQYQCGEVEHAHT
-63 AACYDKVLICGYT
+63 ADCYDKVLICGYT
-76 EGELE
+76 EGQLE
-81 NADEIAAAEAA
+81 NADEVAAAEAA
-92 AGSAQSSAE
+92 AASAAQSSAE
-101 DEIMPLE
+101 EEIMPLE

-120 TADCYVEVQTLTCM
+120 TDDCYTEVQTLTCM
-134 EEEHTHGDDCFDP
+134 EEEHVHDDDCYDP

-156 YEHTHGESCY
+156 FEHTHDESCY

-172 ACGLEEGELV
+172 TCGLEEGELV

-203 ALEPVVNT
+203 ALEPVVDT
-211 VEPIYHHHTDAC
+211 VEPIYHHHTEAC
-223 YEKVLTCPLPEHH
+223 YEEVLVCPLPEHH
-236 HTVACLSDTSADLE
+236 HTVSCLSDTSADLE

-264 TGEWNKDLLSVAK
+264 TGEWNEDLLSVAK

-284 SVKNFEIDPADGVTL
+284 SEKNFEIDPADGVTL
-299 HYYSRYG
+299 RYYSRYG
-306 QSYGNPYG
+306 QSYGNAYG

-319 FLSYC
+319 FLAYC

-353 LLQEDGSAAQ
+353 LLEEDGSAAQ

-378 AVDSSAAGAE
+378 AVDSSADSAE
-388 PDLDDLFN
+388 PDLDDLFS
-396 VDTAD
+396 VDTE
-401 TSFSMDAAFEN
+401 FEN
-412 GAELEDSDASALAAA
+412 SAELEGSGVSALDAA
-427 PSTALQDPAAAPS
+427 PSADDS
-440 TGTQD
+440 TGAQD
-445 TVIAPSTGTQD
+445 TAATSGTQD
-456 TVLTPSIVDPEPEQP
+456 TVLTPEPVDPQPEQP
-471 AEKPVYSAG
+471 AEKPVDSAD
-480 TAASSTAAS
+480 TAA
-489 TPSTVTSAS
+489 PSTVTS
-498 STVSSASGADTL
+498 VSGADTL
-510 APSVGSPAAEPQT
+510 VPSVVSPAAEPQT

-536 IVSEVNEDA
+536 IVSSVDKDA
-545 GTLTVISGDVNGKVD
+545 DTLTVISGDVDGKVA

-577 AQIAL
+577 AQIEL

-596 IIEIDPVFSCSVTTV
+596 IIETDPVFSCSVTTV

-690 YSFNKNEITKDNRVA
+690 YSFNENEITADNRVA

-716 PSVSHSGNITWRDIT
+716 DSVSDSGNITWRDS

-740 YNIDGDTVTFTY
+740 YNIVGDTVTFTY
-752 NEDFAD
+752 NETFAD

-772 SSDSSMEG
+772 SSDSSMEN
-780 QTIHFGGTTGSVTI
+780 QKINFGGTTGSVTI

-943 STSTEVKNTNPRL
+943 STSKEVKNTEPRL
-956 TKSGNYDASSRII
+956 TKSGNYDANSRII
-969 TWTVKINNPYG
+969 TWTVTIKNPYG

-986 TFKDFLPAGL
+986 KFTDLLPAGL
-996 EVVDVVKIQRGYYSD
+996 EVVNNVEITRGYWSD
-1011 DIKPVSAADFIKD
+1011 DIKPVSAEDFKKA
-1024 GYSYTFPTD
+1024 GCSYTFPTD
-1033 LAHGPETESFYTIE
+1033 KSETAAFYTIK
-1047 IKTKV
+1047 IQTKV
-1052 PDNTTVGTIY
+1052 PDGTAVGTTY
-1062 TNTADFDGSGA
+1062 TNTADFDGNSA
-1073 SGDVTV
+1073 SGEVTV
-1079 TDRSSYLNKS
+1079 TDRSSYLSKS
-1089 LSKAEDLETG
+1089 LSTAEDLETG

-1113 GWDEITLTDTIHDAE
+1113 GWNKITLTDTIHDAE
-1128 VNGTEQ
+1128 VEGIEQ

-1141 LSELKEE
+1141 LSELRDE
-1148 IKNNLHL
+1148 IKANLYL

-1160 SDTVT
+1160 SETVT
-1165 MANASDY
+1165 MANASEHH
-1172 NVTFTVTY
+1172 VTFTVTY
-1180 YDENNAVVTNDDAHV
+1180 YDEHGNTITNNDAHV
-1195 TKFSITAK
+1195 AKFTITAN
-1203 LADGKTLDATSMELS
+1203 LADGQTLDATSMVLS

-1232 EPWRFVNNA
+1232 EPWLFVNNA
-1241 ASGGKTTDASYTYKK
+1241 ASGDKTSDASYTYKK
-1256 PKEAKLEKLVYNENN
+1256 PKEAKLEKLVYEYGNFNN
-1271 FDAAGS
+1271 AGS

-1284 DKNNGKIY
+1284 TSNGGKIY

-1298 TSLTCKDELTTKDLV
+1298 TSLTCKDPLTTKDLV

-1323 FDISSVDVGANEYKS
+1323 FDISSVTVGANEYKA
-1338 DGSVLHQ
+1338 DGSVNHQ
-1345 TWFAHTIYGSNG
+1345 AWFANTIYGSGG
-1357 RLDYEISATKNFSA
+1357 RSNYDISATKNFSA
-1371 SKTHIGVNDTDR
+1371 SKTHIGATDTDR
-1383 TITFTINKG
+1383 TITFTINSG
-1392 YNVSAKP
+1392 YNVSDKP
-1399 QVFYIRYSVSVA
+1399 QVFYIRYLVSVA

-1417 DLRTQNIYR
+1417 DLRTENKYR

-1438 KTTVKR
+1438 ETTVKR

-1453 TIVDEGTDATGNK
+1453 TVVTEDPDASGKPT
-1466 LATKKINYSVVINPT
+1466 ATKKINYSVVINPT
-1481 GDNLLNTSNT
+1481 GDKLLTTSNT
-1491 LTLTDTLSFDPSD
+1491 LTLTDTLSFEPSD

-1544 IYDSPNHTMTVTV
+1544 TYDSPNHTMTVTV

-1587 IGLEEKW
+1587 SGLVEKW
-1594 VDTHVVNYDST
+1594 VDTHVVNYDSS

-1627 RGAIFQLAKW
+1627 PGATFQLAKW
-1637 NKTTKTFDEVCTL
+1637 NKTAGTFEEVCTL

-1661 LQDSSATAE
+1661 LLDSSATAE
-1670 SFTESSAQLLCSTLY
+1670 IPTMSSAQLLCSTLY

-1694 GYAPSKS
+1694 GYALSKS

-1711 SIKRADAFNAA
+1711 NTKRADAFNAA
-1722 TGGESYIHDASEYD
+1722 TGESYIHDASEYD
-1736 KWLDCNNVTYLARG
+1736 KLLNCNDVTYLARG

-1772 TDGKTELALDRVNS
+1772 TDGKTELALDKVNS

-1797 GYQSGGEKPDTKVE
+1797 SYQYGSQKSDDLVKT
-1811 SVTLDSS
+1811 VTLDNS
-1818 NNWSYSWNDLPLTD
+1818 NNWSYSWNNLPLTD
-1832 PADSSI
+1832 SADSSI

-1901 TALAYSFIHRKRR
+1901 SALAYSFIHRKRR
-1914 HEGRADD
+1914 REGRADD

>member
-1 MNDILKT
+1 M
-8 YKEQFR
+8 
-14 ENRHMLRRYTA
+14 
-25 FVLALAMITTLFV
+25 
-38 NWQLHGIGISM
+38 
-49 TAQYQCHEVEHTHT
+49 
-63 AACYDKVLICGYT
+63 
-76 EGELE
+76 
-81 NADEIAAAEAA
+81 
-92 AGSAQSSAE
+92 
-101 DEIMPLE
+101 
-108 LEPQIEFVPHEH
+108 
-120 TADCYVEVQTLTCM
+120 
-134 EEEHTHGDDCFDP
+134 
-147 EDGTLICEK
+147 
-156 YEHTHGESCY
+156 
-166 TTEYEL
+166 
-172 ACGLEEGELV
+172 
-182 EQVVEP
+182 
-188 TQTAELVAMAVAEPV
+188 
-203 ALEPVVNT
+203 
-211 VEPIYHHHTDAC
+211 
-223 YEKVLTCPLPEHH
+223 
-236 HTVACLSDTSADLE
+236 
-250 TPEEWQAANADAVI
+250 I
-264 TGEWNKDLLSVAK
+264 TGEWNEDLLSVAK

-284 SVKNFEIDPADGVTL
+284 SEKNFEIDPADGVTL
-299 HYYSRYG
+299 RYYSRYG
-306 QSYGNPYG
+306 QSYGNAYG

-319 FLSYC
+319 FLAYC

-353 LLQEDGSAAQ
+353 LLEEDGSAAQ

-378 AVDSSAAGAE
+378 AVDSSADSAE
-388 PDLDDLFN
+388 PDLDDLFS
-396 VDTAD
+396 V
-401 TSFSMDAAFEN
+401 DAAFEN
-412 GAELEDSDASALAAA
+412 SAELEDSGVSALDAA
-427 PSTALQDPAAAPS
+427 PSADDS
-440 TGTQD
+440 TGAQD
-445 TVIAPSTGTQD
+445 TAATSGTQD
-456 TVLTPSIVDPEPEQP
+456 TVLTPEPVDPQTEQP
-471 AEKPVYSAG
+471 AEKPVDSAD
-480 TAASSTAAS
+480 TAA
-489 TPSTVTSAS
+489 PSTVTS
-498 STVSSASGADTL
+498 VSGADTL
-510 APSVGSPAAEPQT
+510 APSVVSPAAEPQT

-536 IVSEVNEDA
+536 IVSSVDKDA
-545 GTLTVISGDVNGKVD
+545 DTLTVISGDVDGKVA

-577 AQIAL
+577 AQIEL

-596 IIEIDPVFSCSVTTV
+596 IIETDPVFSCSVTTV

-642 ATPVD
+642 ATAVD

-690 YSFNKNEITKDNRVA
+690 YSFNENEITADNRVA

-716 PSVSHSGNITWRDIT
+716 DSVSDSGNITWRDS

-740 YNIDGDTVTFTY
+740 YNIVGDTVTFTY
-752 NEDFAD
+752 NETFAD

-772 SSDSSMEG
+772 SSDSSMEN
-780 QTIHFGGTTGSVTI
+780 QKINFGGTTGSVTI

-943 STSTEVKNTNPRL
+943 YTSKEVKNTEPRL

-986 TFKDFLPAGL
+986 TFKDFLPAEL
-996 EVVDVVKIQRGYYSD
+996 EVVGEVKIQRGYYSD
-1011 DIKPVSAADFIKD
+1011 DIKPVSAADFKKD
-1024 GYSYTFPTD
+1024 KYAYTFPTN

-1052 PDNTTVGTIY
+1052 PDNTPVGTTY

-1089 LSKAEDLETG
+1089 WSTAEDLETG
-1099 KKKLTWQTS
+1099 KKKLTWKTS

-1113 GWDEITLTDTIHDAE
+1113 GWNEITLTDTIHDAE

-1134 DGTHYAV
+1134 AGTHYAV
-1141 LSELKEE
+1141 LSELKDE

-1160 SDTVT
+1160 TETVT
-1165 MANASDY
+1165 MANASEHD
-1172 NVTFTVTY
+1172 VTFTVTY

-1203 LADGKTLDATSMELS
+1203 LADGKSLDATSMELS
-1218 SYHTVA
+1218 NYHTVA

-1232 EPWRFVNNA
+1232 EPWRFVNTA
-1241 ASGGKTTDASYTYKK
+1241 ASGDKTSDASYTYKK

-1284 DKNNGKIY
+1284 QKNNGKIY

-1298 TSLTCKDELTTKDLV
+1298 TSLTCKDLLTTKDLE

-1323 FDISSVDVGANEYKS
+1323 FDISNVITVGALPLND
-1338 DGSVLHQ
+1338 DGSVPHQ
-1345 TWFAHTIYGSNG
+1345 GWLAQTIYGSDG
-1357 RLDYEISATKNFSA
+1357 RANYEISTTKNFSA
-1371 SKTHIGVNDTDR
+1371 SKTHIGATDTDR

-1392 YNVSAKP
+1392 YNVSNKP
-1399 QVFYIRYSVSVA
+1399 QVFYIRYWVSVA

-1417 DLRTQNIYR
+1417 DLRTQNTYR

-1438 KTTVKR
+1438 ETTVKR

-1481 GDNLLNTSNT
+1481 GDKLLTTSNT
-1491 LTLTDTLSFDPSD
+1491 LTLKDTLSFNPSA
-1504 NTSADLDLSSIHLYG
+1504 NTSAELDLSSIHLYG
-1519 VTLDTTTGNL
+1519 VTLDTTTGNI
-1529 VADHTNEIGHDRFTA
+1529 VADHTNEIGHDRFTVT
-1544 IYDSPNHTMTVTV
+1544 YDSPNHTMTVTV

-1580 VKNHANL
+1580 VKNAAEL
-1587 IGLEEKW
+1587 SGLETKY
-1594 VDTHVVNYDST
+1594 VDTKVVNYDSS

-1627 RGAIFQLAKW
+1627 PGATFQLAKW
-1637 NKTTKTFDEVCTL
+1637 NKTAGTFEEVCTL

-1655 GQINFG
+1655 GQINFS
-1661 LQDSSATAE
+1661 LQGSSATVE
-1670 SFTESSAQLLCSTLY
+1670 IITESSAQLLCNTLY

-1694 GYAPSKS
+1694 GYALSKS
-1701 PIYLLWGAFS
+1701 PIYLLWGAHPS
-1711 SIKRADAFNAA
+1711 TTADNAFTAA
-1722 TGGESYIHDASEYD
+1722 TGGNWVKDNDYNKDLGSH
-1736 KWLDCNNVTYLARG
+1736 NVTYLARG
-1750 DISAVYVPNTANSIT
+1750 ESSAVYVPNTANSIT
-1765 VAKHWLD
+1765 IAKHWLD
-1772 TDGKTELALDRVNS
+1772 TDGKTELALDKVNS

-1797 GYQSGGEKPDTKVE
+1797 SYQYGSQKSDDLVKT
-1811 SVTLDSS
+1811 VTLDNS
-1818 NNWSYSWNDLPLTD
+1818 NNWSYSWNNLPLTD

-1914 HEGRADD
+1914 REGRADD

>member
-8 YKEQFR
+8 YMERFR
-14 ENRHMLRRYTA
+14 ENRHTLRRYTA

-38 NWQLHGIGISM
+38 NWQLHGVGISM
-49 TAQYQCHEVEHTHT
+49 TAQYQCGEEEHIHT
-63 AACYDKVLICGYT
+63 ADCYTKVLTCGYE

-81 NADEIAAAEAA
+81 NADEVAAAAA
-92 AGSAQSSAE
+92 TSQPTVESEPA
-101 DEIMPLE
+101 PLS

-120 TADCYVEVQTLTCM
+120 TEDCYTEVQTLTCM
-134 EEEHTHGDDCFDP
+134 EEEHVHDDDCFDP

-156 YEHTHGESCY
+156 FEHTHDENCY

-172 ACGLEEGELV
+172 TCGLEEGELV

-188 TQTAELVAMAVAEPV
+188 TQSAALAAMAVAEPV
-203 ALEPVVNT
+203 ALAPMVDT

-223 YEKVLTCPLPEHH
+223 YEEVLTCPLPEHH

-250 TPEEWQAANADAVI
+250 TPEEWQAANAEAVM
-264 TGEWNKDLLSVAK
+264 TGNWAEDLVSVAK

-284 SVKNFEIDPADGVTL
+284 SEKNFEIDPADGVTL
-299 HYYSRYG
+299 RYYSRYG

-324 LKYAEIPQSAIPQEA
+324 LKYAGIPQSAIPQEA
-339 SVLALRSSMSGMDW
+339 SVLALRSSMSDMDW
-353 LLQEDGSAAQ
+353 LLDNEDGSAADV
-363 PGDIVIYNKYVTRTV
+363 GDIVIYNKYVTRTV
-378 AVDSSAAGAE
+378 AVDSSADGAA
-388 PDLDDLFN
+388 DGLDDLFS
-396 VDTAD
+396 VDTE
-401 TSFSMDAAFEN
+401 FEN
-412 GAELEDSDASALAAA
+412 SAELEGSGVSALDAA
-427 PSTALQDPAAAPS
+427 PSAD
-440 TGTQD
+440 D
-445 TVIAPSTGTQD
+445 STGTQD
-456 TVLTPSIVDPEPEQP
+456 TVLTPDPVDPQPEQP
-471 AEKPVYSAG
+471 VEKPVDSAD
-480 TAASSTAAS
+480 TAA
-489 TPSTVTSAS
+489 PSTVTS
-498 STVSSASGADTL
+498 VSGADTL
-510 APSVGSPAAEPQT
+510 APSVVSPAAEPQT

-536 IVSEVNEDA
+536 IVSSVDKDA
-545 GTLTVISGDVNGKVD
+545 DTLTVISGDVDGKVA

-577 AQIAL
+577 AQIEL

-596 IIEIDPVFSCSVTTV
+596 IIETDPVFSCSVTTV

-690 YSFNKNEITKDNRVA
+690 YSFNENEITADNRVA

-716 PSVSHSGNITWRDIT
+716 DSVSDSGNITWRDS

-740 YNIDGDTVTFTY
+740 YNIVGDTVTFTY
-752 NEDFAD
+752 NETFAD

-772 SSDSSMEG
+772 SSDSSMEN
-780 QTIHFGGTTGSVTI
+780 QKINFGGTTGSVTI

-943 STSTEVKNTNPRL
+943 STSKEVKNTEPRL
-956 TKSGNYDASSRII
+956 TKSGNYDANSRII
-969 TWTVKINNPYG
+969 TWTVTIKNPYG

-986 TFKDFLPAGL
+986 KFTDLLPAGL
-996 EVVDVVKIQRGYYSD
+996 EVVNNVEITRGYWSD
-1011 DIKPVSAADFIKD
+1011 DIKPVSAEDFKKA
-1024 GYSYTFPTD
+1024 GCSYTFPTD
-1033 LAHGPETESFYTIE
+1033 KSETAAFYTIK
-1047 IKTKV
+1047 IQTKV
-1052 PDNTTVGTIY
+1052 PDGTAVGTTY
-1062 TNTADFDGSGA
+1062 TNTADFDGNSA
-1073 SGDVTV
+1073 SGEVTV
-1079 TDRSSYLNKS
+1079 TDRSSYLSKS
-1089 LSKAEDLETG
+1089 LSTAEDLETG

-1113 GWDEITLTDTIHDAE
+1113 GWNKITLTDTIHDAE
-1128 VNGTEQ
+1128 VEGIEQ

-1141 LSELKEE
+1141 LSELRDE
-1148 IKNNLHL
+1148 IKANLYL

-1160 SDTVT
+1160 SETVT
-1165 MANASDY
+1165 MANASEHH
-1172 NVTFTVTY
+1172 VTFTVTY
-1180 YDENNAVVTNDDAHV
+1180 YDEHGNTITNNDAHV
-1195 TKFSITAK
+1195 AKFTITAN
-1203 LADGKTLDATSMELS
+1203 LADGQTLDATSMVLS

-1232 EPWRFVNNA
+1232 EPWLFVNNA
-1241 ASGGKTTDASYTYKK
+1241 ASGDKTSDASYTYKK
-1256 PKEAKLEKLVYNENN
+1256 PKEAKLEKLVYEYGNFNN
-1271 FDAAGS
+1271 AGS

-1284 DKNNGKIY
+1284 TSNGGKIY

-1298 TSLTCKDELTTKDLV
+1298 TSLTCKDPLTTKDLV

-1323 FDISSVDVGANEYKS
+1323 FDISSVTVGANEYKA
-1338 DGSVLHQ
+1338 DGSVNHQ
-1345 TWFAHTIYGSNG
+1345 AWFANTIYGSGG
-1357 RLDYEISATKNFSA
+1357 RSNYDISATKNFSA
-1371 SKTHIGVNDTDR
+1371 SKTHIGATDTDR
-1383 TITFTINKG
+1383 TITFTINSG
-1392 YNVSAKP
+1392 YNVSDKP

-1417 DLRTQNIYR
+1417 DLRTENKYR

-1438 KTTVKR
+1438 ETTVKR

-1453 TIVDEGTDATGNK
+1453 TIVTEDPDASGKPT
-1466 LATKKINYSVVINPT
+1466 ATKKINYSVVINPT
-1481 GDNLLNTSNT
+1481 GDKLLTTSNT
-1491 LTLTDTLSFDPSD
+1491 LTLTDTLSFEPSD

-1544 IYDSPNHTMTVTV
+1544 TYDSPNHTMTVTV

-1587 IGLEEKW
+1587 SGLVEKW
-1594 VDTHVVNYDST
+1594 VDTHVVNYDSS

-1627 RGAIFQLAKW
+1627 PGATFQLAKW
-1637 NKTTKTFDEVCTL
+1637 NKTTGTFEEVCTL
-1650 KTNAS
+1650 KTNSS

-1661 LQDSSATAE
+1661 LLDSSATAE
-1670 SFTESSAQLLCSTLY
+1670 TTDTSSAQLLCSTLY

-1694 GYAPSKS
+1694 GYALSKS

-1711 SIKRADAFNAA
+1711 NTKRADAFNAA
-1722 TGGESYIHDASEYD
+1722 TGESSIHDASEYD

-1772 TDGKTELALDRVNS
+1772 TDGTTELALDKVNS
-1786 TYTATVELWRK
+1786 TYTATVELRRK
-1797 GYQSGGEKPDTKVE
+1797 SYQYGSQKSDDLVKT
-1811 SVTLDSS
+1811 VTLDNS
-1818 NNWSYSWNDLPLTD
+1818 NNWSYSWNNLPLTD

-1901 TALAYSFIHRKRR
+1901 SALAYSFIHRKRR
-1914 HEGRADD
+1914 REGRADD

>member
-8 YKEQFR
+8 YMERFR
-14 ENRHMLRRYTA
+14 ENRHTLRRYTA

-38 NWQLHGIGISM
+38 NWQLHGVGISM
-49 TAQYQCHEVEHTHT
+49 TAQYQCGEEEHTHT
-63 AACYDKVLICGYT
+63 ADCYTKVLTCGYE

-81 NADEIAAAEAA
+81 NADEVAAAAATSQPTVEA
-92 AGSAQSSAE
+92 E
-101 DEIMPLE
+101 PMPLS

-120 TADCYVEVQTLTCM
+120 TEDCYTEVQTLTCM
-134 EEEHTHGDDCFDP
+134 EEEHVHDDDCFDP
-147 EDGTLICEK
+147 EDGSLICDK
-156 YEHTHGESCY
+156 FEHTHDESCY

-172 ACGLEEGELV
+172 TCGLEEGELV

-188 TQTAELVAMAVAEPV
+188 TQSAELAAMAVAEPV
-203 ALEPVVNT
+203 ALEPTVDT

-223 YEKVLTCPLPEHH
+223 YEEVLTCPLPEHH

-250 TPEEWQAANADAVI
+250 TPEEWQAANAEAVM
-264 TGEWNKDLLSVAK
+264 TGNWAEDLVSVAQ

-284 SVKNFEIDPADGVTL
+284 SEKNFEIDPADGVTL
-299 HYYSRYG
+299 RYYSRYG

-324 LKYAEIPQSAIPQEA
+324 LKYAGIPQSAIPQEA
-339 SVLALRSSMSGMDW
+339 SVLALRSSMSDMDW
-353 LLQEDGSAAQ
+353 LLDGEDGSAADV
-363 PGDIVIYNKYVTRTV
+363 GDIVIYNKYVTRTV
-378 AVDSSAAGAE
+378 AVDSSADGAA
-388 PDLDDLFN
+388 DGLDDLF
-396 VDTAD
+396 
-401 TSFSMDAAFEN
+401 SMDAEGEN
-412 GAELEDSDASALAAA
+412 GAELEESGAAA
-427 PSTALQDPAAAPS
+427 LDTAPAAE
-440 TGTQD
+440 D
-445 TVIAPSTGTQD
+445 TTTLD
-456 TVLTPSIVDPEPEQP
+456 TPDLPDTANPEQP
-471 AEKPVYSAG
+471 AAKPVDS
-480 TAASSTAAS
+480 
-489 TPSTVTSAS
+489 
-498 STVSSASGADTL
+498 ADTA
-510 APSVGSPAAEPQT
+510 APSVGSPAVEPQT
-523 TTVTDALP
+523 TTVTDAQP

-536 IVSEVNEDA
+536 IVSSVDSDA
-545 GTLTVISGDVNGKVD
+545 GTLTVISGDVDGKVA
-560 EVTLFNTD
+560 EVALYDAD

-577 AQIAL
+577 AQMAL
-582 SEGDSDSDDDTASD
+582 SEGDAASD
-596 IIEIDPVFSCSVTTV
+596 ITEIDPVFSCSVTTV
-611 YETASA
+611 YGTVSA
-617 SAVRPSRSRAAR
+617 SAMRPAPSYVAR

-634 TYAVTAVS
+634 MYAVAAVS

-647 MGTHITNVSVQ
+647 MGEHITNVIVQ
-658 VPNSTDGSG
+658 IPASTNGSG

-685 KVQLN
+685 KVQLS
-690 YSFNKNEITKDNRVA
+690 YGFDANKITKDNCVA

-716 PSVSHSGNITWRDIT
+716 PSVSHSGNITWHDRT
-731 TGKDVVVGT
+731 TGQKVVVGT
-740 YNIDGDTVTFTY
+740 YKIDGDTVTFTY

-758 GKAFDGDFEFKASA
+758 GKAFDGDFEFQASA

-780 QTIHFGGTTGSVTI
+780 KEINFGGTNGSVTI
-794 KKEDLISDLSLSKNV
+794 KKEDLTHDLSLSKNV
-809 QKDASG
+809 QKDENG

-821 DSTAKTLDI
+821 DSKTKKLDI

-838 TNGTGDT
+838 TNGTGTT
-845 VNLTDFFDTVNSSLP
+845 VDLTDFFDTASASLGKF
-860 SNATYRQDT
+860 QEDT
-869 IKLIKIAADGTEKDV
+869 VTLIKVAADGTETDV
-884 TTDYQ
+884 TETYKAQ
-889 SKLTVGTELKYD
+889 LTVNNSELKYS
-901 ALPELKAGEQ
+901 ALPKLEASEQ

-919 IPVNDDYTY
+919 IPVKDDYTY
-928 KAINKVKAEFDGKDS
+928 QSINNVKAEFDGKDS
-943 STSTEVKNTNPRL
+943 YTSKEVKNTEPRL
-956 TKSGNYDASSRII
+956 TKSGNYDANSRII
-969 TWTVKINNPYG
+969 TWTVKINNPFG

-986 TFKDFLPAGL
+986 TFTDFLPTEL
-996 EVVDVVKIQRGYYSD
+996 EVVDVVKIQRGYYSE
-1011 DIKPVSAADFIKD
+1011 DIKPVSAADFKKD
-1024 GYSYTFPTD
+1024 NYAYTFPTD

-1052 PDNTTVGTIY
+1052 PDNTPVGTIY

-1089 LSKAEDLETG
+1089 LYKAEDLETG
-1099 KKKLTWQTS
+1099 KKKQLTWQTS

-1113 GWDEITLTDTIHDAE
+1113 GWNEITLTDTIHDAE

-1141 LSELKEE
+1141 LSELKDE

-1160 SDTVT
+1160 TETVT
-1165 MANASDY
+1165 MANASEHD
-1172 NVTFTVTY
+1172 VTFTVTY

-1218 SYHTVA
+1218 NYHTVA
-1224 DISNAGIE
+1224 DISGAGIE
-1232 EPWRFVNNA
+1232 EPWLFVNTA

-1271 FDAAGS
+1271 FDNAGS

-1284 DKNNGKIY
+1284 NKNNGKIY

-1298 TSLTCKDELTTKDLV
+1298 TSLTSKDPLTTKDLE
-1313 ITDTLPAGVT
+1313 ITDTLPDGVT
-1323 FDISSVDVGANEYKS
+1323 FDISSVTVGVRDYNN
-1338 DGSVLHQ
+1338 DGSVIHSSWLG
-1345 TWFAHTIYGSNG
+1345 HTIYSSIGGTPN
-1357 RLDYEISATKNFSA
+1357 YEISATKNFSA
-1371 SKTHIGVNDTDR
+1371 TKTHIGATDTDR
-1383 TITFTINKG
+1383 TVKFTITNG
-1392 YNVSAKP
+1392 YNISEKP

-1426 NSAEWNGDKAET
+1426 NHAEWNGDKAET

-1444 SYEKLYKTG
+1444 SYDKIYKTG
-1453 TIVDEGTDATGNK
+1453 TVVDEGLDANGKPT
-1466 LATKKINYSVVINPT
+1466 ATKKINYSVVINPT
-1481 GDNLLNTSNT
+1481 GAKLLTTSNT
-1491 LTLTDTLSFDPSD
+1491 LTLTDKLSFYPS
-1504 NTSADLDLSSIHLYG
+1504 NETSAELDLSSIHLYG
-1519 VTLDTTTGNL
+1519 VTLNTEGNL
-1529 VADHTNEIGHDRFTA
+1529 VADHTNEISRDRFTA
-1544 IYDSPNHTMTVTV
+1544 IYDSPNRIMTVTV

-1567 TYQISYPSSTEVT
+1567 TYQVSYPSSTEVT
-1580 VKNHANL
+1580 VNNAANL
-1587 IGLEEKW
+1587 SSLEYKN
-1594 VDTHVVNYDST
+1594 VDTKVVNYDSS

-1627 RGAIFQLAKW
+1627 PGATFQLAKW
-1637 NKTTKTFDEVCTL
+1637 DTSKNAFKEVCKLT
-1650 KTNAS
+1650 TDNS
-1655 GQINFG
+1655 GQIHFS
-1661 LQDSSATAE
+1661 LATAE
-1670 SFTESSAQLLCSTLY
+1670 SHDTSSAQLLCSTLY
-1685 RIVETDAPT
+1685 RIVEVERPT
-1694 GYAPSKS
+1694 GYALSQS
-1701 PIYLLWGAFS
+1701 PIYLLWGAQPNTTA
-1711 SIKRADAFNAA
+1711 ADAFNAA
-1722 TGGESYIHDASEYD
+1722 TGTTYILDASEYNN
-1736 KWLDCNNVTYLARG
+1736 WLDCNKVTYLARG
-1750 DISAVYVPNTANSIT
+1750 ESSAVYVPNTANSIT

-1772 TDGKTELALDRVNS
+1772 TDGKTELAPNKVNS

-1797 GYQSGGEKPDTKVE
+1797 GGSQTSDTKVE

-1818 NNWSYSWNDLPLTD
+1818 NNWSHSWKDLPLVD
-1832 PADSSI
+1832 PNNSSI

-1873 PEDANYEL
+1873 PEDDDYEL
-1881 PSTGGSGTLP
+1881 PSTGGTGTLP

-1901 TALAYSFIHRKRR
+1901 SALAYSFIHRKRR

>member
-8 YKEQFR
+8 YMERFR
-14 ENRHMLRRYTA
+14 ENRHTLRRYTA

-38 NWQLHGIGISM
+38 NWQLHGVGISM
-49 TAQYQCHEVEHTHT
+49 TAQYQCGEEEHTHT
-63 AACYDKVLICGYT
+63 ADCYTKVLTCGYE

-81 NADEIAAAEAA
+81 NADEVAAAAATSQPTVEA
-92 AGSAQSSAE
+92 E
-101 DEIMPLE
+101 PMPLS

-120 TADCYVEVQTLTCM
+120 TDDCYTEVQTLTCM
-134 EEEHTHGDDCFDP
+134 EEEHVHDDDCFDP
-147 EDGTLICEK
+147 EDGSLICDK
-156 YEHTHGESCY
+156 FEHTHDESCY

-172 ACGLEEGELV
+172 TCGLEEGELV

-188 TQTAELVAMAVAEPV
+188 TQSAALAAMAVAEPV
-203 ALEPVVNT
+203 ALAPMVDT

-223 YEKVLTCPLPEHH
+223 YEEVLTCPLPEHH

-250 TPEEWQAANADAVI
+250 TPEEWQAANAEAVM
-264 TGEWNKDLLSVAK
+264 TGNWAEDLVSVAQ

-284 SVKNFEIDPADGVTL
+284 SEKNFEIDPADGVTL
-299 HYYSRYG
+299 RYYSRYG

-324 LKYAEIPQSAIPQEA
+324 LKYAGIPQSAIPQEA
-339 SVLALRSSMSGMDW
+339 SVLALRSSMSDMDW
-353 LLQEDGSAAQ
+353 LLDGEDGSAADV
-363 PGDIVIYNKYVTRTV
+363 GDIVIYNKYVTRTV
-378 AVDSSAAGAE
+378 AVDSSADGAA
-388 PDLDDLFN
+388 DGLDDLFS
-396 VDTAD
+396 VDTE
-401 TSFSMDAAFEN
+401 FEN
-412 GAELEDSDASALAAA
+412 SAELEGSGVSALDAA
-427 PSTALQDPAAAPS
+427 PSAD
-440 TGTQD
+440 D
-445 TVIAPSTGTQD
+445 STGTQD
-456 TVLTPSIVDPEPEQP
+456 TVLTPDPVDPQPEQP
-471 AEKPVYSAG
+471 VEKPVDSAD
-480 TAASSTAAS
+480 TAA
-489 TPSTVTSAS
+489 PSTVTS
-498 STVSSASGADTL
+498 VSGADTL
-510 APSVGSPAAEPQT
+510 APSVVSPAAEPQT

-536 IVSEVNEDA
+536 IVSSVDKDA
-545 GTLTVISGDVNGKVD
+545 DTLTVISGDVDGKVA

-577 AQIAL
+577 AQIEL

-596 IIEIDPVFSCSVTTV
+596 IIETDPVFSCSVTTV

-690 YSFNKNEITKDNRVA
+690 YSFNENEITADNRVA

-716 PSVSHSGNITWRDIT
+716 DSVSDSGNITWRDS

-740 YNIDGDTVTFTY
+740 YNIVGDTVTFTY
-752 NEDFAD
+752 NETFAD

-772 SSDSSMEG
+772 SSDSSMEN
-780 QTIHFGGTTGSVTI
+780 QKINFGGTTGSVTI

-943 STSTEVKNTNPRL
+943 STSKEVKNTEPRL
-956 TKSGNYDASSRII
+956 TKSGNYDANSRII
-969 TWTVKINNPYG
+969 TWTVTIKNPYG

-986 TFKDFLPAGL
+986 KFTDLLPAGL
-996 EVVDVVKIQRGYYSD
+996 EVVNNVEITRGYWSD
-1011 DIKPVSAADFIKD
+1011 DIKPVSAEDFKKA
-1024 GYSYTFPTD
+1024 GCSYTFPTD
-1033 LAHGPETESFYTIE
+1033 KSETAAFYTIK
-1047 IKTKV
+1047 IQTKV
-1052 PDNTTVGTIY
+1052 PDGTTVGTTY
-1062 TNTADFDGSGA
+1062 TNTADFDGNSA
-1073 SGDVTV
+1073 SGEVTV
-1079 TDRSSYLNKS
+1079 TDRSSYLSKS
-1089 LSKAEDLETG
+1089 LSTAEDLETG

-1113 GWDEITLTDTIHDAE
+1113 GWNKITLTDTIHDAE
-1128 VNGTEQ
+1128 VEGIEQ

-1141 LSELKEE
+1141 LSELRDE
-1148 IKNNLHL
+1148 IKANLYL

-1160 SDTVT
+1160 SETVT
-1165 MANASDY
+1165 MANASEHH
-1172 NVTFTVTY
+1172 VTFTVTY
-1180 YDENNAVVTNDDAHV
+1180 YDEHGNTITNNDAHV
-1195 TKFSITAK
+1195 AKFTITAN
-1203 LADGKTLDATSMELS
+1203 LADGQTLDATSMVLS

-1232 EPWRFVNNA
+1232 EPWLFVNNA
-1241 ASGGKTTDASYTYKK
+1241 ASGDKTSDASYTYKK
-1256 PKEAKLEKLVYNENN
+1256 PKEAKLEKLVYEYGNFNN
-1271 FDAAGS
+1271 AGS

-1284 DKNNGKIY
+1284 TSNGGKIY

-1298 TSLTCKDELTTKDLV
+1298 TSLTCKDPLTTKDLV

-1323 FDISSVDVGANEYKS
+1323 FDISSVTVGANEYKA
-1338 DGSVLHQ
+1338 DGSVNHQ
-1345 TWFAHTIYGSNG
+1345 AWFANTIYGSGG
-1357 RLDYEISATKNFSA
+1357 RSNYDISATKNFSA
-1371 SKTHIGVNDTDR
+1371 SKTHIGATDTDR
-1383 TITFTINKG
+1383 TITFTINSG
-1392 YNVSAKP
+1392 YNVSDKP

-1417 DLRTQNIYR
+1417 DLRTENKYR

-1438 KTTVKR
+1438 ETTVKR

-1453 TIVDEGTDATGNK
+1453 TIVTEDPDASGKPT
-1466 LATKKINYSVVINPT
+1466 ATKKINYSVVINPT
-1481 GDNLLNTSNT
+1481 GDKLLTTSNT
-1491 LTLTDTLSFDPSD
+1491 LTLTDTLSFEPSD

-1544 IYDSPNHTMTVTV
+1544 TYDSPNHTMTVTV

-1587 IGLEEKW
+1587 SGLVEKW
-1594 VDTHVVNYDST
+1594 VDTHVVNYDSS

-1627 RGAIFQLAKW
+1627 PGATFQLAKW
-1637 NKTTKTFDEVCTL
+1637 NKTTGTFEEVCTL
-1650 KTNAS
+1650 KTNSS

-1661 LQDSSATAE
+1661 LLDSSATAE
-1670 SFTESSAQLLCSTLY
+1670 TTDTSSAQLLCSTLY

-1694 GYAPSKS
+1694 GYALSKS

-1711 SIKRADAFNAA
+1711 NTKRADAFNAA
-1722 TGGESYIHDASEYD
+1722 TGESSIHDASEYD

-1772 TDGKTELALDRVNS
+1772 TDGTTELALDKVNS
-1786 TYTATVELWRK
+1786 TYTATVELRRK
-1797 GYQSGGEKPDTKVE
+1797 SYQYGSQKSDDLVKT
-1811 SVTLDSS
+1811 VTLDNS
-1818 NNWSYSWNDLPLTD
+1818 NNWSYSWNNLPLTD

-1881 PSTGGSGTLP
+1881 PSTGGTGTLP

-1901 TALAYSFIHRKRR
+1901 SALAYSFIHRKRR

>member
-14 ENRHMLRRYTA
+14 ENRHTLRRYTA

-38 NWQLHGIGISM
+38 NWQLHGVGISM
-49 TAQYQCHEVEHTHT
+49 TAQYQCGEVEHAHT
-63 AACYDKVLICGYT
+63 ADCYDKVLICGYT
-76 EGELE
+76 EGQLE
-81 NADEIAAAEAA
+81 NADEVAAAEAA
-92 AGSAQSSAE
+92 AASAAQSSAE
-101 DEIMPLE
+101 EEIIPLE

-120 TADCYVEVQTLTCM
+120 TDDCYTEVQTLTCM
-134 EEEHTHGDDCFDP
+134 EEEHVHDDDCYDP

-156 YEHTHGESCY
+156 FEHTHDESCY

-172 ACGLEEGELV
+172 TCGLEEGELV

-203 ALEPVVNT
+203 ALEPVVDT

-223 YEKVLTCPLPEHH
+223 YEEVLVCPLPEHH
-236 HTVACLSDTSADLE
+236 HTVSCLSDTSADLE

-264 TGEWNKDLLSVAK
+264 TGEWNEDLLSVAK

-284 SVKNFEIDPADGVTL
+284 SEKNFEIDPADGVTL
-299 HYYSRYG
+299 RYYSRYG
-306 QSYGNPYG
+306 QSYGNAYG

-319 FLSYC
+319 FLAYC

-353 LLQEDGSAAQ
+353 LLEEDGSAAQ

-378 AVDSSAAGAE
+378 AVDSSADSAE
-388 PDLDDLFN
+388 PDLDDLFS
-396 VDTAD
+396 VDTE
-401 TSFSMDAAFEN
+401 FEN
-412 GAELEDSDASALAAA
+412 SAELEDSGVSALDAA
-427 PSTALQDPAAAPS
+427 PSADDS
-440 TGTQD
+440 TGAQD
-445 TVIAPSTGTQD
+445 TAATSGTQD
-456 TVLTPSIVDPEPEQP
+456 TVLTPEPVDPQTEQP
-471 AEKPVYSAG
+471 AEKPVDSAD
-480 TAASSTAAS
+480 TAA
-489 TPSTVTSAS
+489 PSTVTS
-498 STVSSASGADTL
+498 VSGADTL
-510 APSVGSPAAEPQT
+510 APSVVSPAAEPQT

-536 IVSEVNEDA
+536 IVSSVDKDA
-545 GTLTVISGDVNGKVD
+545 DTLTVISGDVDGKVA

-577 AQIAL
+577 AQIEL

-596 IIEIDPVFSCSVTTV
+596 IIETDPVFSCSVTTV

-690 YSFNKNEITKDNRVA
+690 YSFNENEITADNRVA
-705 TYKLPNGITLL
+705 TYKFPNGITLL
-716 PSVSHSGNITWRDIT
+716 DSVSDSGNITWRDS

-740 YNIDGDTVTFTY
+740 YNIVGDTVTFTY
-752 NEDFAD
+752 NETFAD

-772 SSDSSMEG
+772 SSDSSMEN
-780 QTIHFGGTTGSVTI
+780 QKINFGGTTGSVTI

-901 ALPELKAGEQ
+901 TLPELKAGEQ

-943 STSTEVKNTNPRL
+943 STSKEVKNTEPRL
-956 TKSGNYDASSRII
+956 TKSGNYDANSRII
-969 TWTVKINNPYG
+969 TWTVTIKNPYG

-986 TFKDFLPAGL
+986 KFTDLLPAGL
-996 EVVDVVKIQRGYYSD
+996 EVVNNVEITRGYWSD
-1011 DIKPVSAADFIKD
+1011 DIKPVSAEDFKKA
-1024 GYSYTFPTD
+1024 GCSYTFPTD
-1033 LAHGPETESFYTIE
+1033 KSETAAFYTIK
-1047 IKTKV
+1047 IQTKV
-1052 PDNTTVGTIY
+1052 PDGTAVGTTY
-1062 TNTADFDGSGA
+1062 TNTADFDGNSA
-1073 SGDVTV
+1073 SGEVTV
-1079 TDRSSYLNKS
+1079 TDRSSYLSKS
-1089 LSKAEDLETG
+1089 LSTAEDLETG

-1113 GWDEITLTDTIHDAE
+1113 GWNKITLTDTIHDAE
-1128 VNGTEQ
+1128 VEGIEQ

-1141 LSELKEE
+1141 LSELRDE
-1148 IKNNLHL
+1148 IKANLYL

-1160 SDTVT
+1160 SETVT
-1165 MANASDY
+1165 MANASEHH
-1172 NVTFTVTY
+1172 VTFTVTY
-1180 YDENNAVVTNDDAHV
+1180 YDEHGNTITNNDAHV
-1195 TKFSITAK
+1195 AKFTITAN
-1203 LADGKTLDATSMELS
+1203 LADGQTLDATSMVLS

-1224 DISNAGIE
+1224 DISNVGIE
-1232 EPWRFVNNA
+1232 EPWLFVNNA
-1241 ASGGKTTDASYTYKK
+1241 ASGDKTSDASYTYKK
-1256 PKEAKLEKLVYNENN
+1256 PKEAKLEKLVYEYGNFNN
-1271 FDAAGS
+1271 AGS

-1284 DKNNGKIY
+1284 TSNGGKIY

-1298 TSLTCKDELTTKDLV
+1298 TSLTCKDPLTTKDLV

-1323 FDISSVDVGANEYKS
+1323 FDISSVTVGANEYKA
-1338 DGSVLHQ
+1338 DGSVNHQ
-1345 TWFAHTIYGSNG
+1345 AWFANTIYGSGG
-1357 RLDYEISATKNFSA
+1357 RSNYDISATKNFSA
-1371 SKTHIGVNDTDR
+1371 SKTHIGATDTDR
-1383 TITFTINKG
+1383 TITFTINSG
-1392 YNVSAKP
+1392 YNVSDKP

-1417 DLRTQNIYR
+1417 DLRTENKYR

-1438 KTTVKR
+1438 ETTVKR

-1481 GDNLLNTSNT
+1481 GDKLLTTSNTT
-1491 LTLTDTLSFDPSD
+1491 LTLTDTLSFEPSD

-1544 IYDSPNHTMTVTV
+1544 TYDSPNHTMTVTV

-1587 IGLEEKW
+1587 SGLVEKW
-1594 VDTHVVNYDST
+1594 VDTHVVNYDSS

-1627 RGAIFQLAKW
+1627 PGATFQLAKW
-1637 NKTTKTFDEVCTL
+1637 NKTTGTFEEVCTL
-1650 KTNAS
+1650 KTNSS

-1661 LQDSSATAE
+1661 LLDSSATAE
-1670 SFTESSAQLLCSTLY
+1670 TTDTSSAQLLCSTLY

-1694 GYAPSKS
+1694 GYALSKS

-1711 SIKRADAFNAA
+1711 NTKRADAFNAA
-1722 TGGESYIHDASEYD
+1722 TGESSIYDASEYD

-1772 TDGKTELALDRVNS
+1772 TDGTTELALDKVNS
-1786 TYTATVELWRK
+1786 TYTATVELRRK
-1797 GYQSGGEKPDTKVE
+1797 SYQYSREKSDTKVE

-1818 NNWSYSWNDLPLTD
+1818 NNWSYSWNNLPLTD
-1832 PADSSI
+1832 SADSSI

-1914 HEGRADD
+1914 REGRADD

>member
-14 ENRHMLRRYTA
+14 ENRHTLRRYTA

-38 NWQLHGIGISM
+38 NWQLHGVGISM
-49 TAQYQCHEVEHTHT
+49 TAQYQCGEVEHAHT
-63 AACYDKVLICGYT
+63 ADCYDKVLICGYT
-76 EGELE
+76 EGQLE
-81 NADEIAAAEAA
+81 NADEVAAAEAA
-92 AGSAQSSAE
+92 AASAAQSSAE
-101 DEIMPLE
+101 EEIMPLE

-120 TADCYVEVQTLTCM
+120 TDDCYTEVQTLTCM
-134 EEEHTHGDDCFDP
+134 EEEHVHDDDCYDP

-156 YEHTHGESCY
+156 FEHTHDESCY

-172 ACGLEEGELV
+172 TCGLEEGELV

-203 ALEPVVNT
+203 ALEPVVDT

-223 YEKVLTCPLPEHH
+223 YEEVLVCPLPEHH
-236 HTVACLSDTSADLE
+236 HTVSCLSDTSADLE

-264 TGEWNKDLLSVAK
+264 TGEWNEDLLSVAK

-284 SVKNFEIDPADGVTL
+284 SEKNFEIDPADGVTL
-299 HYYSRYG
+299 RYYSRYG
-306 QSYGNPYG
+306 QSYGNAYG

-319 FLSYC
+319 FLAYC

-353 LLQEDGSAAQ
+353 LLEEDGSAAQ

-378 AVDSSAAGAE
+378 AVDSSADSAE
-388 PDLDDLFN
+388 PDLDDLFS
-396 VDTAD
+396 VDTE
-401 TSFSMDAAFEN
+401 FEN
-412 GAELEDSDASALAAA
+412 SAELEGSGVSAQDAA
-427 PSTALQDPAAAPS
+427 PSADDS
-440 TGTQD
+440 TGAQD
-445 TVIAPSTGTQD
+445 TAATSGTQD
-456 TVLTPSIVDPEPEQP
+456 TVLTPDPVDPQPEQP
-471 AEKPVYSAG
+471 AEKPVDSAD
-480 TAASSTAAS
+480 TAA
-489 TPSTVTSAS
+489 PSTVTS
-498 STVSSASGADTL
+498 VSGADTL
-510 APSVGSPAAEPQT
+510 APSVVSPAAEPQT

-536 IVSEVNEDA
+536 IVSSVDEDA
-545 GTLTVISGDVNGKVD
+545 DTLTVISGDVDGKVA

-577 AQIAL
+577 AQIEL

-596 IIEIDPVFSCSVTTV
+596 IIETDPVFSCSVTTV

-690 YSFNKNEITKDNRVA
+690 YSFNENEITADNRVA

-716 PSVSHSGNITWRDIT
+716 DSVSDSGNITWRDS

-740 YNIDGDTVTFTY
+740 YNIVGDTVTFTY
-752 NEDFAD
+752 NETFAD

-772 SSDSSMEG
+772 SSDSSMEN
-780 QTIHFGGTTGSVTI
+780 QKINFGGTTGSVTI

-845 VNLTDFFDTVNSSLP
+845 VNLTDFFDTVNSSLR

-943 STSTEVKNTNPRL
+943 STSTEVKNTEPRL

-986 TFKDFLPAGL
+986 TFKDFLPAEL
-996 EVVDVVKIQRGYYSD
+996 EVVGEVKIQRGYYSD
-1011 DIKPVSAADFIKD
+1011 DIKPVSAADFKKD
-1024 GYSYTFPTD
+1024 HYTYTFPTD

-1052 PDNTTVGTIY
+1052 PNNTPVGTIY

-1113 GWDEITLTDTIHDAE
+1113 GWNEITLTDTIHDAE

-1141 LSELKEE
+1141 LSELKDE

-1160 SDTVT
+1160 TETVT
-1165 MANASDY
+1165 MANASEH

-1195 TKFSITAK
+1195 AKFTITAK
-1203 LADGKTLDATSMELS
+1203 LADGQTLDATSMVLS

-1232 EPWRFVNNA
+1232 EPWLFVNNA
-1241 ASGGKTTDASYTYKK
+1241 ASGDKTSDASYTYKK

-1284 DKNNGKIY
+1284 QKNNGKIY

-1298 TSLTCKDELTTKDLV
+1298 TSLTCKDELTKDALE

-1323 FDISSVDVGANEYKS
+1323 FDISDVKVGVRTYND
-1338 DGSVLHQ
+1338 DGSVPHSSWLDNQ
-1345 TWFAHTIYGSNG
+1345 IYSSIGGTPN
-1357 RLDYEISATKNFSA
+1357 YKISTSENFNV
-1371 SKTHIGVNDTDR
+1371 SKTHIGATDTDR
-1383 TITFTINKG
+1383 TIKFTITSG
-1392 YNVSAKP
+1392 YNISSKP
-1399 QVFYIRYSVSVA
+1399 SIFYIRYSVSVA

-1417 DLRTQNIYR
+1417 DLRTQNTYR

-1438 KTTVKR
+1438 ETTVKR

-1481 GDNLLNTSNT
+1481 GDKLLTTSNTT
-1491 LTLTDTLSFDPSD
+1491 LTLTDTLSFEPSD
-1504 NTSADLDLSSIHLYG
+1504 KTSADLDLSSIHLYG

-1587 IGLEEKW
+1587 TGLVEKW
-1594 VDTHVVNYDST
+1594 VDTHVVNYDSS

-1627 RGAIFQLAKW
+1627 PGATFQLAKW
-1637 NKTTKTFDEVCTL
+1637 NSTTKKFEEVRKLT
-1650 KTNAS
+1650 TDAA

-1694 GYAPSKS
+1694 GYALSKS

-1711 SIKRADAFNAA
+1711 NTKQDDAFKTA
-1722 TGGESYIHDASEYD
+1722 TGETCVNDSEYNQGID
-1736 KWLDCNNVTYLARG
+1736 SSKVTYLARG

-1772 TDGKTELALDRVNS
+1772 TDGKTELALDKVNS

-1797 GYQSGGEKPDTKVE
+1797 SYQYGSQKSDDLVKT
-1811 SVTLDSS
+1811 VTLDNS
-1818 NNWSYSWNDLPLTD
+1818 NNWSYSWNNLPLTD
-1832 PADSSI
+1832 SADSSI

-1901 TALAYSFIHRKRR
+1901 SALAYSFIHRKRR
-1914 HEGRADD
+1914 REGRADD

>member
-8 YKEQFR
+8 YMERFR
-14 ENRHMLRRYTA
+14 ENRHTLRRYTA

-38 NWQLHGIGISM
+38 NWQLHGVGISM
-49 TAQYQCHEVEHTHT
+49 TAQYQCGEEEHTHT
-63 AACYDKVLICGYT
+63 ADCYTKVLTCGYE

-81 NADEIAAAEAA
+81 NADEVAAAAATSQPTVEAEPA
-92 AGSAQSSAE
+92 
-101 DEIMPLE
+101 PLA

-120 TADCYVEVQTLTCM
+120 TEDCYTEVQTLTCM
-134 EEEHTHGDDCFDP
+134 EEEHVHGDDCFDP

-156 YEHTHGESCY
+156 FEHTHDESCY

-172 ACGLEEGELV
+172 TCGLEEGELV

-188 TQTAELVAMAVAEPV
+188 TQSAELAAMAVAEPV
-203 ALEPVVNT
+203 ALEPTVDT

-223 YEKVLTCPLPEHH
+223 YEEVLTCPLPEHH
-236 HTVACLSDTSADLE
+236 HTVACLSDTSADVE
-250 TPEEWQAANADAVI
+250 TPEEWQAANDEAVM
-264 TGEWNKDLLSVAK
+264 TGNWDEDLLSVAK

-284 SVKNFEIDPADGVTL
+284 SEKNFEIDPADGVTL
-299 HYYSRYG
+299 RYYSRYG

-324 LKYAEIPQSAIPQEA
+324 LKYAGIPQSAIPQEA
-339 SVLALRSSMSGMDW
+339 SVLSLRSSMSDMDW
-353 LLQEDGSAAQ
+353 LLDGEDGSAANV
-363 PGDIVIYNKYVTRTV
+363 GDIVIYNKYVTRTV
-378 AVDSSAAGAE
+378 AVDSSADGAA
-388 PDLDDLFN
+388 DGLDDQ
-396 VDTAD
+396 
-401 TSFSMDAAFEN
+401 FSMDAEGEN
-412 GAELEDSDASALAAA
+412 GAELEESGASALD
-427 PSTALQDPAAAPS
+427 TAPAAE
-440 TGTQD
+440 D
-445 TVIAPSTGTQD
+445 TPD
-456 TVLTPSIVDPEPEQP
+456 TANPDQP
-471 AEKPVYSAG
+471 AAKPAD
-480 TAASSTAAS
+480 
-489 TPSTVTSAS
+489 STVTS
-498 STVSSASGADTL
+498 VSGADTL
-510 APSVGSPAAEPQT
+510 APSVVSPAAEPQT

-536 IVSEVNEDA
+536 IVSSVDSDA
-545 GTLTVISGDVNGKVD
+545 DTLTVISGDVDGKVA
-560 EVTLFNTD
+560 EVTLFNTE

-577 AQIAL
+577 AQIEL

-596 IIEIDPVFSCSVTTV
+596 IIETDPVFSCSVTTV

-690 YSFNKNEITKDNRVA
+690 YSFNENEITADNRVA

-716 PSVSHSGNITWRDIT
+716 DSVSDSGNITWRDS

-740 YNIDGDTVTFTY
+740 YNIVGDTVTFTY
-752 NEDFAD
+752 NETFAD

-772 SSDSSMEG
+772 SSDSSMEN
-780 QTIHFGGTTGSVTI
+780 QKINFGGTTGSVTI

-943 STSTEVKNTNPRL
+943 YTSTEVKNTNPRL

-986 TFKDFLPAGL
+986 TFKDFLPAEL
-996 EVVDVVKIQRGYYSD
+996 EVVGEVKIQRGYYSD
-1011 DIKPVSAADFIKD
+1011 DIKPVSAADFKKD
-1024 GYSYTFPTD
+1024 NYTYTFPTD

-1052 PDNTTVGTIY
+1052 PDNTTVGTTY

-1099 KKKLTWQTS
+1099 KKKLTWKTS

-1113 GWDEITLTDTIHDAE
+1113 GWNKITLTDTIHDAE
-1128 VNGTEQ
+1128 VEGIEQ

-1141 LSELKEE
+1141 LSELRDE
-1148 IKNNLHL
+1148 IKANLYL

-1160 SDTVT
+1160 SETVT
-1165 MANASDY
+1165 MANASEHH
-1172 NVTFTVTY
+1172 VTFTVTY
-1180 YDENNAVVTNDDAHV
+1180 YDEHGNTITNNDAHV
-1195 TKFSITAK
+1195 AKFTITAN
-1203 LADGKTLDATSMELS
+1203 LADGQTLDATSMVLS

-1232 EPWRFVNNA
+1232 EPWLFVNNA
-1241 ASGGKTTDASYTYKK
+1241 TSGDKTSDASYTYKK
-1256 PKEAKLEKLVYNENN
+1256 PKEAKLEKLVYEYGNFNN
-1271 FDAAGS
+1271 AGS

-1284 DKNNGKIY
+1284 TSNGGKIY

-1298 TSLTCKDELTTKDLV
+1298 TSLTCKDPLTTKDLV

-1323 FDISSVDVGANEYKS
+1323 FDISSVTVGANEYKA
-1338 DGSVLHQ
+1338 DGSVNHQ
-1345 TWFAHTIYGSNG
+1345 AWFANTIYGSGG
-1357 RLDYEISATKNFSA
+1357 RSNYDISATKNFSA
-1371 SKTHIGVNDTDR
+1371 SKTHIGATDTDR
-1383 TITFTINKG
+1383 TITFTINSG
-1392 YNVSAKP
+1392 YNVSDKP

-1417 DLRTQNIYR
+1417 DLRTENKYR

-1438 KTTVKR
+1438 ETTVKR

-1453 TIVDEGTDATGNK
+1453 TVVTEDPDASGKPT
-1466 LATKKINYSVVINPT
+1466 ATKKINYSVVINPT
-1481 GDNLLNTSNT
+1481 GDKLLTTSNTT
-1491 LTLTDTLSFDPSD
+1491 LTLTDTLSFEPSD

-1544 IYDSPNHTMTVTV
+1544 TYDSPNHTMTVTV

-1587 IGLEEKW
+1587 SGLVEKW
-1594 VDTHVVNYDST
+1594 VDTHVVNYDSS

-1627 RGAIFQLAKW
+1627 PGATFQLAKW
-1637 NKTTKTFDEVCTL
+1637 NKTAGTFEEVCTL

-1661 LQDSSATAE
+1661 LLDSSATAE
-1670 SFTESSAQLLCSTLY
+1670 IPTESSAQLLCSTLY

-1694 GYAPSKS
+1694 GYALSKS

-1711 SIKRADAFNAA
+1711 NTKQDDAFKTA
-1722 TGGESYIHDASEYD
+1722 TGETCVNDSEYNQGID
-1736 KWLDCNNVTYLARG
+1736 SSKVTYLARG

-1772 TDGKTELALDRVNS
+1772 TDGKTELALDKVNS

-1797 GYQSGGEKPDTKVE
+1797 SYQYGSQKSDDLVKT
-1811 SVTLDSS
+1811 VTLDNS
-1818 NNWSYSWNDLPLTD
+1818 NNWSYSWNNLPLTD
-1832 PADSSI
+1832 SADSSI

-1914 HEGRADD
+1914 REGRADD

>member
-8 YKEQFR
+8 YMERFR
-14 ENRHMLRRYTA
+14 ENRHTLRRYTA

-38 NWQLHGIGISM
+38 NWQLHGVGISM
-49 TAQYQCHEVEHTHT
+49 TAQYQCGEEEHTHT
-63 AACYDKVLICGYT
+63 ADCYTKVLICGYE

-81 NADEIAAAEAA
+81 NADEVAAAAATSQPTVEAEPA
-92 AGSAQSSAE
+92 
-101 DEIMPLE
+101 PLA

-120 TADCYVEVQTLTCM
+120 TEDCYTEVQTLTCM
-134 EEEHTHGDDCFDP
+134 EEEHVHGDDCFDP

-156 YEHTHGESCY
+156 FEHTHDENCY

-172 ACGLEEGELV
+172 TCGLEEGELV

-188 TQTAELVAMAVAEPV
+188 TQSAELAAMAVAEPV
-203 ALEPVVNT
+203 ALEPTVDT

-223 YEKVLTCPLPEHH
+223 YEEVLTCPLPEHH
-236 HTVACLSDTSADLE
+236 HTVACLSDTSADVE
-250 TPEEWQAANADAVI
+250 TPEEWQAANDEAVM
-264 TGEWNKDLLSVAK
+264 TGNWDEDLLSVAK

-284 SVKNFEIDPADGVTL
+284 SEKNFEIDPADGVTL
-299 HYYSRYG
+299 RYYSRYG
-306 QSYGNPYG
+306 QSYGNAYG

-319 FLSYC
+319 FLAYC

-353 LLQEDGSAAQ
+353 LLEEDGSAAQ

-378 AVDSSAAGAE
+378 AVDSSADSAE
-388 PDLDDLFN
+388 PDLDDLFS
-396 VDTAD
+396 VDTE
-401 TSFSMDAAFEN
+401 FEN
-412 GAELEDSDASALAAA
+412 SAEPEGSGVSALDAA
-427 PSTALQDPAAAPS
+427 PSADDS
-440 TGTQD
+440 TGAQD
-445 TVIAPSTGTQD
+445 TAATSGTQD
-456 TVLTPSIVDPEPEQP
+456 TVLTPEPVDPQPEQP
-471 AEKPVYSAG
+471 AEKPVDSAD
-480 TAASSTAAS
+480 TAA
-489 TPSTVTSAS
+489 PSTVTS
-498 STVSSASGADTL
+498 VSGADTL
-510 APSVGSPAAEPQT
+510 APSVVSPAAEPQT

-536 IVSEVNEDA
+536 IVSSVDKDA
-545 GTLTVISGDVNGKVD
+545 DTLTVISGDVDGKVA

-577 AQIAL
+577 AQIEL
-582 SEGDSDSDDDTASD
+582 SEGDSDSDDDISSD
-596 IIEIDPVFSCSVTTV
+596 IIETDPVFSCSVTTV

-690 YSFNKNEITKDNRVA
+690 YSFNENEITADNRVA

-716 PSVSHSGNITWRDIT
+716 DSVSDSGNITWRDS

-740 YNIDGDTVTFTY
+740 YNIVGDTVTFTY
-752 NEDFAD
+752 NETFAD

-772 SSDSSMEG
+772 SSDSSMEN
-780 QTIHFGGTTGSVTI
+780 QKINFGGTTGSVTI

-943 STSTEVKNTNPRL
+943 STSKEVKNTEPRL
-956 TKSGNYDASSRII
+956 TKSGNYDANSRII

-986 TFKDFLPAGL
+986 TFKDFLPAEL
-996 EVVDVVKIQRGYYSD
+996 EVVGEVKIQRGYYSD
-1011 DIKPVSAADFIKD
+1011 DIKPVSAADFKKD
-1024 GYSYTFPTD
+1024 NYTYTFPTD

-1052 PDNTTVGTIY
+1052 PDNTTVGTTY

-1099 KKKLTWQTS
+1099 KKKLTWKTS

-1113 GWDEITLTDTIHDAE
+1113 GWNEITLTDTIHDAE
-1128 VNGTEQ
+1128 VEGIEQ

-1141 LSELKEE
+1141 LSELRDE
-1148 IKNNLHL
+1148 IKANLYL

-1160 SDTVT
+1160 SETVT
-1165 MANASDY
+1165 MANASEHH
-1172 NVTFTVTY
+1172 VTFTVTY
-1180 YDENNAVVTNDDAHV
+1180 YDEHGNTITNNDAHV
-1195 TKFSITAK
+1195 AKFTITAN
-1203 LADGKTLDATSMELS
+1203 LADGQTLDATSMVLS

-1232 EPWRFVNNA
+1232 EPWLFVNNA
-1241 ASGGKTTDASYTYKK
+1241 ASGDKTSDASYTYKK
-1256 PKEAKLEKLVYNENN
+1256 PKEAKLEKLVYEYGNFNN
-1271 FDAAGS
+1271 AGS

-1284 DKNNGKIY
+1284 TSNGGKIY

-1298 TSLTCKDELTTKDLV
+1298 TSLTCKDPLTTKDLV

-1323 FDISSVDVGANEYKS
+1323 FDISSVTVGANEYKA
-1338 DGSVLHQ
+1338 DGSVNHQ
-1345 TWFAHTIYGSNG
+1345 AWFANTIYGSGG
-1357 RLDYEISATKNFSA
+1357 RSNYDISATKNFSA
-1371 SKTHIGVNDTDR
+1371 SKTHIGATDTDR
-1383 TITFTINKG
+1383 TITFTINSG
-1392 YNVSAKP
+1392 YNVSDKP

-1417 DLRTQNIYR
+1417 DLRTENKYR

-1438 KTTVKR
+1438 ETTVKR

-1453 TIVDEGTDATGNK
+1453 TVVTEDPDASGKPT
-1466 LATKKINYSVVINPT
+1466 ATKKINYSVVINPT
-1481 GDNLLNTSNT
+1481 GDKLLTTSNT
-1491 LTLTDTLSFDPSD
+1491 LTLTDTLSFEPSD

-1544 IYDSPNHTMTVTV
+1544 TYDSPNHTMTVTV

-1587 IGLEEKW
+1587 SGLVEKW
-1594 VDTHVVNYDST
+1594 VDTHVVNYDSS

-1627 RGAIFQLAKW
+1627 PGATFQLAKW
-1637 NKTTKTFDEVCTL
+1637 NKTTGTFEEVCTL
-1650 KTNAS
+1650 KTNSS

-1661 LQDSSATAE
+1661 LLDSSATAE
-1670 SFTESSAQLLCSTLY
+1670 TTDTSSAQLLCSTLY

-1694 GYAPSKS
+1694 GYALSKS

-1711 SIKRADAFNAA
+1711 NTKRADAFNAA
-1722 TGGESYIHDASEYD
+1722 TGESSIYDASEYD

-1772 TDGKTELALDRVNS
+1772 TDGKTELALDKVNS

-1797 GYQSGGEKPDTKVE
+1797 SYQYGSQKSDDLVKT
-1811 SVTLDSS
+1811 VTLDNS
-1818 NNWSYSWNDLPLTD
+1818 NNWSYSWNNLPLTD
-1832 PADSSI
+1832 SADSSI

-1901 TALAYSFIHRKRR
+1901 SALAYSFIHRKRR
-1914 HEGRADD
+1914 REGRADD

>member
-14 ENRHMLRRYTA
+14 ENRHTLRRYTA

-38 NWQLHGIGISM
+38 NWQLHGVGISM
-49 TAQYQCHEVEHTHT
+49 TAQYQCGEVEHAHT
-63 AACYDKVLICGYT
+63 ADCYDKVLICGYT
-76 EGELE
+76 EGQLE
-81 NADEIAAAEAA
+81 NADEVAAAEAA
-92 AGSAQSSAE
+92 AASAAQSSAE
-101 DEIMPLE
+101 EEIMPLE

-120 TADCYVEVQTLTCM
+120 TDDCYTEVQTLTCM
-134 EEEHTHGDDCFDP
+134 EEEHVHDDDCYDP

-156 YEHTHGESCY
+156 FEHTHDESCY

-172 ACGLEEGELV
+172 TCGLEEGELV

-203 ALEPVVNT
+203 ALEPVVDT

-223 YEKVLTCPLPEHH
+223 YEEVLVCPLPEHH
-236 HTVACLSDTSADLE
+236 HTVSCLSDTSADLE

-264 TGEWNKDLLSVAK
+264 TGEWNEDLLSVAK

-284 SVKNFEIDPADGVTL
+284 SEKNFEIDPADGVTL
-299 HYYSRYG
+299 RYYSRYG
-306 QSYGNPYG
+306 QSYGNAYG

-319 FLSYC
+319 FLAYC

-353 LLQEDGSAAQ
+353 LLEEDGSAAQ

-378 AVDSSAAGAE
+378 AVDSSADSAE
-388 PDLDDLFN
+388 PDLDDQFS
-396 VDTAD
+396 VDTE
-401 TSFSMDAAFEN
+401 FEN
-412 GAELEDSDASALAAA
+412 SAELEDSGVSALDAA
-427 PSTALQDPAAAPS
+427 PSADDS
-440 TGTQD
+440 TGAQD
-445 TVIAPSTGTQD
+445 TAATSGTQD
-456 TVLTPSIVDPEPEQP
+456 TVLTPEPVDPQPEQP
-471 AEKPVYSAG
+471 AEKPVDSAD
-480 TAASSTAAS
+480 TVA
-489 TPSTVTSAS
+489 PSTVTS
-498 STVSSASGADTL
+498 VSGADTL
-510 APSVGSPAAEPQT
+510 APSVVSPAAKPQT

-536 IVSEVNEDA
+536 IVSSVDKDA
-545 GTLTVISGDVNGKVD
+545 DTLTVISGDVDGKVA

-577 AQIAL
+577 AQIEL
-582 SEGDSDSDDDTASD
+582 SEGDSDSDDDISSD
-596 IIEIDPVFSCSVTTV
+596 IIETDPVFSCSVTTV

-617 SAVRPSRSRAAR
+617 SAVRPSRSRAVR

-838 TNGTGDT
+838 TNGTDDT

-860 SNATYRQDT
+860 GNATYQQDT

-919 IPVNDDYTY
+919 IPVNADYTY

-943 STSTEVKNTNPRL
+943 STSKEVKNTEPRL
-956 TKSGNYDASSRII
+956 TKSGNYDANSRII
-969 TWTVKINNPYG
+969 TWTVTIKNPYG
-980 EDLRGK
+980 EELRGK
-986 TFKDFLPAGL
+986 KFTDLLPAGL
-996 EVVDVVKIQRGYYSD
+996 EVVNNVEITRGHWSD
-1011 DIKPVSAADFIKD
+1011 DIKPVSAEDFKKA

-1033 LAHGPETESFYTIE
+1033 KSETAAFYTIK
-1047 IKTKV
+1047 IQTKV
-1052 PDNTTVGTIY
+1052 PDGTAVGTTY
-1062 TNTADFDGSGA
+1062 TNTADFDGNSA

-1113 GWDEITLTDTIHDAE
+1113 GWNEITLTDTIHDAE

-1134 DGTHYAV
+1134 AGTHYAV
-1141 LSELKEE
+1141 LSELKDE

-1160 SDTVT
+1160 TETVT

-1218 SYHTVA
+1218 NYHTVA

-1232 EPWRFVNNA
+1232 EPWRFVNTA
-1241 ASGGKTTDASYTYKK
+1241 ASGDKTTDADYTYKK
-1256 PKEAKLEKLVYNENN
+1256 PKEAKLEKLVYEYGNFNN
-1271 FDAAGS
+1271 AGS

-1284 DKNNGKIY
+1284 TSNGGKIY

-1298 TSLTCKDELTTKDLV
+1298 TSLTCKDPLTIKDLV

-1323 FDISSVDVGANEYKS
+1323 FDISSVTVGANEYKA
-1338 DGSVLHQ
+1338 DGSVNHQ
-1345 TWFAHTIYGSNG
+1345 AWFANTIYGSGG
-1357 RLDYEISATKNFSA
+1357 RSNYDISATKNFSA
-1371 SKTHIGVNDTDR
+1371 SKTHIGATDTDR

-1392 YNVSAKP
+1392 YNVSDKP

-1417 DLRTQNIYR
+1417 DLRTENKYR

-1438 KTTVKR
+1438 ETTVKR

-1453 TIVDEGTDATGNK
+1453 TVVTEAPDASGKPT
-1466 LATKKINYSVVINPT
+1466 ATKKINYSVVINPT
-1481 GDNLLNTSNT
+1481 GDKLLTTSNT

-1627 RGAIFQLAKW
+1627 RGATFQLAKW

-1650 KTNAS
+1650 KTNTS

-1685 RIVETDAPT
+1685 RIVETDAPA
-1694 GYAPSKS
+1694 GYALSKS

-1711 SIKRADAFNAA
+1711 NTKRADAFNAA
-1722 TGGESYIHDASEYD
+1722 TGESFIHDASEYD

-1772 TDGKTELALDRVNS
+1772 TDGKTELAPNKVNS

-1797 GYQSGGEKPDTKVE
+1797 GYQYSGEKSDTKVE

-1818 NNWSYSWNDLPLTD
+1818 NNWSYSWNNLPLTD

-1901 TALAYSFIHRKRR
+1901 SALAYSFIHRKRR
-1914 HEGRADD
+1914 REGRADD

>member
-1 MNDILKT
+1 
-8 YKEQFR
+8 
-14 ENRHMLRRYTA
+14 
-25 FVLALAMITTLFV
+25 
-38 NWQLHGIGISM
+38 
-49 TAQYQCHEVEHTHT
+49 
-63 AACYDKVLICGYT
+63 
-76 EGELE
+76 
-81 NADEIAAAEAA
+81 
-92 AGSAQSSAE
+92 
-101 DEIMPLE
+101 
-108 LEPQIEFVPHEH
+108 
-120 TADCYVEVQTLTCM
+120 
-134 EEEHTHGDDCFDP
+134 
-147 EDGTLICEK
+147 
-156 YEHTHGESCY
+156 
-166 TTEYEL
+166 
-172 ACGLEEGELV
+172 
-182 EQVVEP
+182 
-188 TQTAELVAMAVAEPV
+188 MAVAEPV
-203 ALEPVVNT
+203 ALEPVVDT

-223 YEKVLTCPLPEHH
+223 YEEVLVCPLPEHH
-236 HTVACLSDTSADLE
+236 HTVSCLSDTSADLE

-284 SVKNFEIDPADGVTL
+284 SEKNFEIDPADGVTL
-299 HYYSRYG
+299 RYYSRYG
-306 QSYGNPYG
+306 QSYGNAYG

-319 FLSYC
+319 FLAYC

-353 LLQEDGSAAQ
+353 LLEEDGSAAQ

-378 AVDSSAAGAE
+378 AVDSSADSAE
-388 PDLDDLFN
+388 PDLDDQFS
-396 VDTAD
+396 VDTE
-401 TSFSMDAAFEN
+401 FEN
-412 GAELEDSDASALAAA
+412 SAELEGSGVSALDAA
-427 PSTALQDPAAAPS
+427 PSADDS
-440 TGTQD
+440 TGAQD
-445 TVIAPSTGTQD
+445 TAATSGTQD
-456 TVLTPSIVDPEPEQP
+456 TVLTPEPVDPQTEQP
-471 AEKPVYSAG
+471 AEKPVDSAD
-480 TAASSTAAS
+480 TAA
-489 TPSTVTSAS
+489 PSTVTS
-498 STVSSASGADTL
+498 VSGADTL
-510 APSVGSPAAEPQT
+510 APSVVSPAAEPQT

-536 IVSEVNEDA
+536 IVSSVDSDA
-545 GTLTVISGDVNGKVD
+545 DTLTVISGDVDGKVA

-577 AQIAL
+577 AQIEL

-596 IIEIDPVFSCSVTTV
+596 IIETDPVFSCSVTTV

-690 YSFNKNEITKDNRVA
+690 YSFNENEITADNRVA

-716 PSVSHSGNITWRDIT
+716 DSVSDSGNITWRDS

-740 YNIDGDTVTFTY
+740 YNIVGDTVTFTY
-752 NEDFAD
+752 NETFAD

-772 SSDSSMEG
+772 SSDSSMEN
-780 QTIHFGGTTGSVTI
+780 QKINFGGTTGSVTI

-943 STSTEVKNTNPRL
+943 STSKEVKNTEPRL
-956 TKSGNYDASSRII
+956 TKSGNYDANSRII
-969 TWTVKINNPYG
+969 TWTVTIKNPYG

-986 TFKDFLPAGL
+986 KFTDLLPAGL
-996 EVVDVVKIQRGYYSD
+996 EVVNNVEITRGYWSD
-1011 DIKPVSAADFIKD
+1011 DIKPVSAEDFKKA
-1024 GYSYTFPTD
+1024 GCSYTFPTD
-1033 LAHGPETESFYTIE
+1033 KSETAAFYTIK
-1047 IKTKV
+1047 IQTKV
-1052 PDNTTVGTIY
+1052 PDGTAVGTTY
-1062 TNTADFDGSGA
+1062 TNTADFDGNSA
-1073 SGDVTV
+1073 SGEVTV
-1079 TDRSSYLNKS
+1079 TDRSSYLSKS
-1089 LSKAEDLETG
+1089 LSTAEDLETG

-1113 GWDEITLTDTIHDAE
+1113 GWNKITLTDTIHDAE
-1128 VNGTEQ
+1128 VEGIEQ

-1141 LSELKEE
+1141 LSELRDE
-1148 IKNNLHL
+1148 IKANLYL

-1160 SDTVT
+1160 SETVT
-1165 MANASDY
+1165 MANASEHH
-1172 NVTFTVTY
+1172 VTFTVTY
-1180 YDENNAVVTNDDAHV
+1180 YDEHGNTITNNDAHV
-1195 TKFSITAK
+1195 AKFTITAN
-1203 LADGKTLDATSMELS
+1203 LADGQTLDATSMVLS

-1232 EPWRFVNNA
+1232 EPWLFVNNA
-1241 ASGGKTTDASYTYKK
+1241 ASGDKTSDASYTYKK
-1256 PKEAKLEKLVYNENN
+1256 PKEAKLEKLVYEYGNFNN
-1271 FDAAGS
+1271 AGS

-1284 DKNNGKIY
+1284 TSNGGKIY

-1298 TSLTCKDELTTKDLV
+1298 TSLTCKDPLTTKDLV

-1323 FDISSVDVGANEYKS
+1323 FDISSVTVGANEYKA
-1338 DGSVLHQ
+1338 DGSVNHQ
-1345 TWFAHTIYGSNG
+1345 AWFANTIYGSGG
-1357 RLDYEISATKNFSA
+1357 RSNYDISATKNFSA
-1371 SKTHIGVNDTDR
+1371 SKTHIGATDTDR
-1383 TITFTINKG
+1383 TITFTINSG
-1392 YNVSAKP
+1392 YNVSDKP
-1399 QVFYIRYSVSVA
+1399 QVFYIRYLVSVA

-1417 DLRTQNIYR
+1417 DLRTENKYR

-1438 KTTVKR
+1438 ETTVKR

-1453 TIVDEGTDATGNK
+1453 TVVTEDPDASGKPT
-1466 LATKKINYSVVINPT
+1466 ATKKINYSVVINPT
-1481 GDNLLNTSNT
+1481 GDKLLTTSNT
-1491 LTLTDTLSFDPSD
+1491 LTLTDTLSFEPSD

-1544 IYDSPNHTMTVTV
+1544 TYDSPNHTMTVTV

-1587 IGLEEKW
+1587 SGLVEKW
-1594 VDTHVVNYDST
+1594 VDTHVVNYDSS

-1627 RGAIFQLAKW
+1627 PGATFQLAKW
-1637 NKTTKTFDEVCTL
+1637 NKTTGTFEEVCTL
-1650 KTNAS
+1650 KTNSS

-1661 LQDSSATAE
+1661 LLDSSATAE
-1670 SFTESSAQLLCSTLY
+1670 TTDTSSAQLLCSTLY

-1694 GYAPSKS
+1694 GYALSKS

-1711 SIKRADAFNAA
+1711 NTTRAEAFNAA
-1722 TGGESYIHDASEYD
+1722 TGESYIHDASEYD
-1736 KWLDCNNVTYLARG
+1736 KWLNCNDVTYLARG

-1772 TDGKTELALDRVNS
+1772 TDGKTELAPDKVNS
-1786 TYTATVELWRK
+1786 TYTATVELRRK
-1797 GYQSGGEKPDTKVE
+1797 SYQYSGEKSDTKVE

-1818 NNWSYSWNDLPLTD
+1818 NNWSYSWNNLPLTD
-1832 PADSSI
+1832 SADSSI

-1901 TALAYSFIHRKRR
+1901 SALAYSFIHRKRR
-1914 HEGRADD
+1914 REGRADD

>member
-14 ENRHMLRRYTA
+14 ENRHTLRRYTA

-38 NWQLHGIGISM
+38 NWQLHGVGISM
-49 TAQYQCHEVEHTHT
+49 TAQYQCGEVEHAHT
-63 AACYDKVLICGYT
+63 ADCYDKVLICGYT
-76 EGELE
+76 EGQLE
-81 NADEIAAAEAA
+81 NADEVAAAEAA
-92 AGSAQSSAE
+92 AASAAQSSAE
-101 DEIMPLE
+101 EEIMPLE

-120 TADCYVEVQTLTCM
+120 TDDCYTEVQTLTCL
-134 EEEHTHGDDCFDP
+134 EEEHVHDDDCYDP

-156 YEHTHGESCY
+156 FEHTHDESCY

-172 ACGLEEGELV
+172 TCGLEEGELV

-203 ALEPVVNT
+203 ALEPVVDT

-223 YEKVLTCPLPEHH
+223 YEEVLVCPLPEHH
-236 HTVACLSDTSADLE
+236 HTVSCLSDTSADLE

-264 TGEWNKDLLSVAK
+264 TGEWNEDLLSVAK

-284 SVKNFEIDPADGVTL
+284 SEKNFEIDPADGVTL
-299 HYYSRYG
+299 RYYSRYG
-306 QSYGNPYG
+306 QSYGNAYG

-319 FLSYC
+319 FLAYC

-353 LLQEDGSAAQ
+353 LLEEDGSAAQ

-378 AVDSSAAGAE
+378 AVDSSADSAE
-388 PDLDDLFN
+388 PDLDDLFS
-396 VDTAD
+396 VDAE
-401 TSFSMDAAFEN
+401 FEN
-412 GAELEDSDASALAAA
+412 SAELEDSGVSALDAA
-427 PSTALQDPAAAPS
+427 PSADDS
-440 TGTQD
+440 TGAQD
-445 TVIAPSTGTQD
+445 TVATSGTQD
-456 TVLTPSIVDPEPEQP
+456 TVLTPEPVDPQTEQP
-471 AEKPVYSAG
+471 AEKPVDSAD
-480 TAASSTAAS
+480 TAA
-489 TPSTVTSAS
+489 PSTVTS
-498 STVSSASGADTL
+498 VSGADTL
-510 APSVGSPAAEPQT
+510 APSVVSPAAEPQT

-536 IVSEVNEDA
+536 IVSSVDSDA
-545 GTLTVISGDVNGKVD
+545 DTLTVISGDVDGKVA
-560 EVTLFNTD
+560 EVTLFNTE

-577 AQIAL
+577 AQIEL

-596 IIEIDPVFSCSVTTV
+596 IIETDPVFSCSVTTV

-690 YSFNKNEITKDNRVA
+690 YSFNENEITADNRVA

-716 PSVSHSGNITWRDIT
+716 DSVSDSGNITWRDS

-740 YNIDGDTVTFTY
+740 YNIVGDTVTFTY
-752 NEDFAD
+752 NETFAD

-772 SSDSSMEG
+772 SSDSSMEN
-780 QTIHFGGTTGSVTI
+780 QKINFGGTTGSVTI

-943 STSTEVKNTNPRL
+943 STSKEVKNTEPRL
-956 TKSGNYDASSRII
+956 TKSGNYDANSRII
-969 TWTVKINNPYG
+969 TWTVTIKNPYG

-986 TFKDFLPAGL
+986 KFTDLLPAGL
-996 EVVDVVKIQRGYYSD
+996 EVVNNVEITRGYWSD
-1011 DIKPVSAADFIKD
+1011 DIKPVSAEDFKKA
-1024 GYSYTFPTD
+1024 GCSYTFPTD
-1033 LAHGPETESFYTIE
+1033 KSETAAFYTIK
-1047 IKTKV
+1047 IQTKV
-1052 PDNTTVGTIY
+1052 PDGTAVGTTY
-1062 TNTADFDGSGA
+1062 TNTADFDGNSA
-1073 SGDVTV
+1073 SGEVTV
-1079 TDRSSYLNKS
+1079 TDRSSYLSKS
-1089 LSKAEDLETG
+1089 LSTAEDLETG

-1113 GWDEITLTDTIHDAE
+1113 GWNKITLTDTIHDAE
-1128 VNGTEQ
+1128 VEGIEQ

-1141 LSELKEE
+1141 LSELRDE
-1148 IKNNLHL
+1148 IKANLYL

-1160 SDTVT
+1160 SETVT
-1165 MANASDY
+1165 MANASEHH
-1172 NVTFTVTY
+1172 VTFTVTY
-1180 YDENNAVVTNDDAHV
+1180 YDEHGNTITNNDAHV
-1195 TKFSITAK
+1195 AKFTITAN
-1203 LADGKTLDATSMELS
+1203 LADGQTLDATSMVLS

-1232 EPWRFVNNA
+1232 EPWLFVNNA
-1241 ASGGKTTDASYTYKK
+1241 ASGDKTSDASYTYKK
-1256 PKEAKLEKLVYNENN
+1256 PKEAKLEKLVYEYGNFNN
-1271 FDAAGS
+1271 AGS

-1284 DKNNGKIY
+1284 TSNGGKIY

-1298 TSLTCKDELTTKDLV
+1298 TSLTCKDPLTTKDLV

-1323 FDISSVDVGANEYKS
+1323 FDISSVTVGANEYKA
-1338 DGSVLHQ
+1338 DGSVNHQ
-1345 TWFAHTIYGSNG
+1345 AWFANTIYGSGG
-1357 RLDYEISATKNFSA
+1357 RSNYDISATKNFSA
-1371 SKTHIGVNDTDR
+1371 SKTHIGATDTDR

-1392 YNVSAKP
+1392 YNVSNKP
-1399 QVFYIRYSVSVA
+1399 QVFYIRYWVSVA

-1417 DLRTQNIYR
+1417 DLRTENKYR

-1438 KTTVKR
+1438 ETTVKR

-1453 TIVDEGTDATGNK
+1453 TVVTEDPDASGKPT
-1466 LATKKINYSVVINPT
+1466 ATKKINYSVVINPT
-1481 GDNLLNTSNT
+1481 GDKLLTTSNTT
-1491 LTLTDTLSFDPSD
+1491 LTLTDTLSFEPSD

-1544 IYDSPNHTMTVTV
+1544 TYDSPNHTMTVTV

-1587 IGLEEKW
+1587 SGLVEKW
-1594 VDTHVVNYDST
+1594 VDTHVVNYDSS

-1627 RGAIFQLAKW
+1627 PGATFQLAKW
-1637 NKTTKTFDEVCTL
+1637 NKTAGTFEAVCTL

-1661 LQDSSATAE
+1661 LLDSSATAE
-1670 SFTESSAQLLCSTLY
+1670 IPTMSSAQLLCSTLY

-1694 GYAPSKS
+1694 GYALSKS

-1711 SIKRADAFNAA
+1711 NTKRADAFNAA
-1722 TGGESYIHDASEYD
+1722 TGESYIHDASEYD
-1736 KWLDCNNVTYLARG
+1736 KLLNCNDVTYLARG

-1772 TDGKTELALDRVNS
+1772 TDGKTELAPNKVNS
-1786 TYTATVELWRK
+1786 TYTATVELRRK
-1797 GYQSGGEKPDTKVE
+1797 VYQWGNLQPNDELYTT
-1811 SVTLDSS
+1811 VTLDSS
-1818 NNWSYSWNDLPLTD
+1818 NNWSYSWNNLPLTD

-1901 TALAYSFIHRKRR
+1901 SALAYSFIHRKRR
-1914 HEGRADD
+1914 REGRADD

>member
-8 YKEQFR
+8 YMERFR
-14 ENRHMLRRYTA
+14 ENRHTLRRYTA

-38 NWQLHGIGISM
+38 NWQLHGVGISM
-49 TAQYQCHEVEHTHT
+49 TAQYQCGEEEHTHT
-63 AACYDKVLICGYT
+63 ADCYTKVLTCGYE

-81 NADEIAAAEAA
+81 NADELAAAAATSQPTVEAEPA
-92 AGSAQSSAE
+92 
-101 DEIMPLE
+101 PLS

-120 TADCYVEVQTLTCM
+120 TDDCYTEVQTLTCM
-134 EEEHTHGDDCFDP
+134 EEEHVHGDDCFDP
-147 EDGTLICEK
+147 EDGTLICDK
-156 YEHTHGESCY
+156 FEHTHDENCY

-172 ACGLEEGELV
+172 TCGLEEGELV

-188 TQTAELVAMAVAEPV
+188 TQSAELAAMAVAEPV
-203 ALEPVVNT
+203 ALEPTVDT

-223 YEKVLTCPLPEHH
+223 YEEVLTCPLPEHH
-236 HTVACLSDTSADLE
+236 HTVACLSDTSADVE
-250 TPEEWQAANADAVI
+250 TPEEWQAANAEAVM
-264 TGEWNKDLLSVAK
+264 TGNWDEDLLSVAK

-284 SVKNFEIDPADGVTL
+284 SEKNFEIDPADGVTL
-299 HYYSRYG
+299 RYYSRYG
-306 QSYGNPYG
+306 QSYGNAYG

-319 FLSYC
+319 FLAYC

-353 LLQEDGSAAQ
+353 LLEEDGSAAQ

-378 AVDSSAAGAE
+378 AVDSSADSAE

-396 VDTAD
+396 VDTE
-401 TSFSMDAAFEN
+401 FEN
-412 GAELEDSDASALAAA
+412 SAELEGSGVSAQDAA
-427 PSTALQDPAAAPS
+427 PSADDS
-440 TGTQD
+440 TGAQD
-445 TVIAPSTGTQD
+445 TAATSGTQD
-456 TVLTPSIVDPEPEQP
+456 TVLTPEPVDPQTEQP
-471 AEKPVYSAG
+471 AEKPVDS
-480 TAASSTAAS
+480 
-489 TPSTVTSAS
+489 
-498 STVSSASGADTL
+498 ADTA
-510 APSVGSPAAEPQT
+510 APSVVSPAAEPQT

-536 IVSEVNEDA
+536 IVSSVDKDA
-545 GTLTVISGDVNGKVD
+545 DTLTVISGDVDGKVA

-577 AQIAL
+577 AQIEL
-582 SEGDSDSDDDTASD
+582 SEGDSDSDDDISSD
-596 IIEIDPVFSCSVTTV
+596 IIETDPVFSCSVTTV

-642 ATPVD
+642 ATAVD

-690 YSFNKNEITKDNRVA
+690 YSFNENEITADNRVA

-716 PSVSHSGNITWRDIT
+716 DSVSDSGNITWRDS

-740 YNIDGDTVTFTY
+740 YNIVGDTVTFTY
-752 NEDFAD
+752 NETFAD

-772 SSDSSMEG
+772 SSDSSMEN
-780 QTIHFGGTTGSVTI
+780 QKINFGGTTGSVTI

-838 TNGTGDT
+838 TNGTGTAVDI
-845 VNLTDFFDTVNSSLP
+845 TDFFDTASSSLGKFQE
-860 SNATYRQDT
+860 STVE
-869 IKLIKIAADGTEKDV
+869 LIKIAADGTETNV
-884 TTDYQ
+884 TATYKAQLNVND
-889 SKLTVGTELKYD
+889 SELKYT
-901 ALPELKAGEQ
+901 ALPKLEAGEQ

-943 STSTEVKNTNPRL
+943 YTSTEVKNTNPRL

-986 TFKDFLPAGL
+986 TFKDFLPAEL
-996 EVVDVVKIQRGYYSD
+996 EVVGEVKIQRGYYSD
-1011 DIKPVSAADFIKD
+1011 DIKPVSAADFKKD
-1024 GYSYTFPTD
+1024 NYTYTFPTD

-1052 PDNTTVGTIY
+1052 PDNTTVGTTY

-1099 KKKLTWQTS
+1099 KKKLTWKTS

-1113 GWDEITLTDTIHDAE
+1113 GWNKITLTDTIHDAE

-1134 DGTHYAV
+1134 AGTHYAV
-1141 LSELKEE
+1141 LSELKDE

-1160 SDTVT
+1160 TETVT
-1165 MANASDY
+1165 MANASEHD
-1172 NVTFTVTY
+1172 VTFTVTY

-1203 LADGKTLDATSMELS
+1203 LADGKSLDATSMELS
-1218 SYHTVA
+1218 NYHTVA

-1232 EPWRFVNNA
+1232 EPWRFVNTA
-1241 ASGGKTTDASYTYKK
+1241 ASGDKTSDASYTYKK

-1284 DKNNGKIY
+1284 QKNNGKIY

-1298 TSLTCKDELTTKDLV
+1298 TSLTCKDLLTTKDLE

-1323 FDISSVDVGANEYKS
+1323 FDISNVITVGALPLND
-1338 DGSVLHQ
+1338 DGSVPHQ
-1345 TWFAHTIYGSNG
+1345 GWLAQTIYGSDG
-1357 RLDYEISATKNFSA
+1357 RANYEISTTKNFSA
-1371 SKTHIGVNDTDR
+1371 SKTHIGATDTDR

-1392 YNVSAKP
+1392 YNVSNKP
-1399 QVFYIRYSVSVA
+1399 QVFYIRYWVSVA

-1417 DLRTQNIYR
+1417 DLRTENKYR

-1438 KTTVKR
+1438 ETTVKR

-1453 TIVDEGTDATGNK
+1453 TVVTEDPDASGKPT
-1466 LATKKINYSVVINPT
+1466 ATKKINYSVVINPT
-1481 GDNLLNTSNT
+1481 GDKLLTTSNT
-1491 LTLTDTLSFDPSD
+1491 LTLTDTLSFEPSD

-1544 IYDSPNHTMTVTV
+1544 TYDSPNHTMTVTV

-1587 IGLEEKW
+1587 SGLVEKW
-1594 VDTHVVNYDST
+1594 VDTHVVNYDSS

-1627 RGAIFQLAKW
+1627 PGATFQLAKW
-1637 NKTTKTFDEVCTL
+1637 NSTTKKFEEVRKLT
-1650 KTNAS
+1650 TDAA

-1694 GYAPSKS
+1694 GYALSKS

-1711 SIKRADAFNAA
+1711 NTKQDDAFKTA
-1722 TGGESYIHDASEYD
+1722 TGETCVNDSEYNQGID
-1736 KWLDCNNVTYLARG
+1736 SSKVTYLARG

-1772 TDGKTELALDRVNS
+1772 TDGKTELALDKVNS

-1797 GYQSGGEKPDTKVE
+1797 SYQYSGEKSDTKVE

-1818 NNWSYSWNDLPLTD
+1818 NKWSYSWNNLPLTD
-1832 PADSSI
+1832 SADSSI

-1901 TALAYSFIHRKRR
+1901 SALAYSFIHRKRR
-1914 HEGRADD
+1914 REGRADD